1 MNRLQRTAYS
11 RCIFAQMD
19 NGCATAQLQYDRQAG
34 VPPLLFRITCGI
46 KISDGRRGF
55 RMEKAKSA
63 LRRAAALL
71 AALCLAASMTLP
83 VYAESAEAADT
94 PAIAEQADTIGT
106 PAPEG
111 NMTEPQDAEAAPT
124 PEPTAEP
131 TAEPIITPEPT
142 TEPTTEPTITPE
154 ITAEPTSTPKPTRT
168 PEPTVTPAPDEDAAD
183 DADEVETAFVK
194 QINDYSAMYSAEE
207 SIPDSCTLYLAV
219 NTDHYNAWKD
229 KPGFNMKVCIQK
241 AVSGDRESI
250 LPMQDINRTTAD
262 GQKIYSV
269 TLSKN
274 QDYNTDGKV
283 YRILFQYF
291 EGTIWGAQDVGLGG
305 KDAVTDQSAYSSI
318 TEYADQLF
326 DGNTSKWKPFSLDTL
341 YAGQEMQFQN
351 KTDAE
356 LQNVTAAFYKKDDS
370 GEYQLV
376 GTVQDIGNVA
386 ANTTV
391 HGKIKIPDD
400 ACAYVQFKAGD
411 VVLGKT
417 YYNFYNEDADES
429 KVGAFAYKAGETSCF
444 IYNGTDNPPTW
455 GVPGTPPGY
464 ARIYFDATFSY
475 MSYENM
481 GEKVTYGMPDN
492 SGNLYCTLSGGSSET
507 PTLKMSRLNDKERIW
522 YVDIPSGYTTC
533 QFSTSKTPSEC
544 HYGTATAPLNIKD
557 AQEKYTEPCFYA
569 DSSDDVIVN
578 DGQRDG
584 YWGEKS
590 AIRDVE
596 KGKTKQIVTLD
607 NTKNFTAQTNT
618 KYISTTLYDYY
629 TDFELNG
636 NQRKDYGHDNDYNS
650 NRSYVTFEQF
660 DRALSNYYSDYVVNN
675 ADKKI
680 DFPIY
685 TGHFQPNQQGW
696 SNPFGNIASNLNLY
710 GWGSVGTDDY
720 NRFMSVNNSTINVDG
735 DGKFYTSAFQGL
747 VSSELGA
754 DGEPTIYKTDLTE
767 PHFNKA
773 FLTGTNDEHAVL
785 GKVYDDVAFPFTQ
798 GTVFANTNGD
808 ANEAIAK
815 YWYFDSDERSLYLKQ
830 DKDDGSYYLEG
841 STKDENSHNKGS
853 DNKNEEQNGEQTR
866 NRGYGFFP
874 FNQYTTG
881 GANQYNYGFGAK
893 LQFQFTLTDDGKV
906 VVGDG
911 DQKVPIRF
919 FFSGDDDV
927 WVFIDGKLALDV
939 GGAHGKVSGL
949 LEFGERD
956 GKNIATP
963 YVTSVKKGN
972 TSYDNKNN
980 VKTVIFNK
988 QGYTFN
994 YEGSKPMELDK
1005 GKTHTLTMYYMERG
1019 MWESNMAVAYNFPDH
1034 NELQVEKKVDVSQVD
1049 AAFKPFFTDQS
1060 LKLFTINI
1068 RNQAT
1073 HYGKVDAS
1081 TGGAPDAV
1089 TLPANFTACCYNSG
1103 NYQDTSA
1110 SYLKKGE
1117 TPTQNTS
1124 DTKDADQTVLWYAQE
1139 NDIGSK
1145 FREKRLGSIRVS
1157 DDKLLNV
1164 SQMDTLTFQVYAVG
1178 GDNVGNLSTNFLYL
1192 QLVDKD
1198 GHRMG
1203 CIDQATY
1210 LNDKT
1215 SNNPAMR
1222 NDTWVTVRVSM
1233 EKLKEEKDEGFDLT
1247 QVKEI
1252 RIGDDYQR
1260 TVYFRNFTFTAK
1272 PTIKASFGFTV
1283 KQEAIPDYGSAQANE
1298 LKPAYG
1304 ALFTSNRGNGTQ
1316 MVDANGQ
1323 FELGDSE
1330 IVTFSDQFRRG
1341 SYISLEEVANNDLY
1355 DTSWEVY
1362 ENGQLVNELKE
1373 GTTITNGNN
1382 VPLPLRKDKDNQP
1395 EDGRTER
1402 VSTNEGEQAGNSY
1415 DGKKPDANTLVFR
1428 SYTAPDNADPFTK
1441 LKVRFIN
1448 KIKVGTLTIEKK
1460 EPEGED
1466 VLKNNGKTYTFTIH
1480 FSNIGGIGLGGSGVT
1495 MTRELKVGDREI
1507 ITGIP
1512 IGTRFTVTEEAAKD
1526 SNLQSVTVD
1535 ATDGEIIDN
1544 AARGTITT
1552 ENSAVTATFTNTART
1567 LIDLNVIK
1575 LWKDAEGND
1584 LAEADMPTAI
1594 WIKLERRHEGGTDAE
1609 WRTTQEYPN
1618 PIQLKRSALTGQW
1631 VYKFEHLDKND
1642 VSQEL
1647 EYEYR
1652 ITESG
1657 TENGTYVPTGGQMT
1671 TADGFTYTLTQ
1682 QPEGN
1687 TITLINQRQKPK
1699 YKLDITKQGIDGESK
1714 PVPLGGVEFTLEVKG
1729 TDGLYTAVT
1738 DSTQITDGDGKCSFT
1753 GLEPGSYRLTE
1764 VKTAEG
1770 YNLLAEP
1777 IEFVLTE
1784 DGQCTA
1790 NGAKLGEISGGG
1802 AAGYTIALTI
1812 NNRKG
1817 LTLPHTGADAPS
1829 LWVLIG
1835 LPLLVAGLLVLVFR
1849 YNRKGGKRS

>member
-1 MNRLQRTAYS
+1 MA
-11 RCIFAQMD
+11 
-19 NGCATAQLQYDRQAG
+19 
-34 VPPLLFRITCGI
+34 
-46 KISDGRRGF
+46 
-55 RMEKAKSA
+55 KAKST

-83 VYAESAEAADT
+83 VYAEGAEAADT
-94 PAIAEQADTIGT
+94 PAIVEQTDAPTEETTAVET
-106 PAPEG
+106 PAPEESPAETAAP
-111 NMTEPQDAEAAPT
+111 TETPQAEEPT

-142 TEPTTEPTITPE
+142 AEPTTEPTITPE
-154 ITAEPTSTPKPTRT
+154 ITAEPTSTPKPTHT

-183 DADEVETAFVK
+183 DADEVETAFAK
-194 QINDYSAMYSAEE
+194 QIKQISQINDYSAMYSAEE

-219 NTDHYNAWKD
+219 NTTNYNAWKD
-229 KPGFNMKVCIQK
+229 KSGFNMKVCIQK
-241 AVSGDRESI
+241 AVSGETQSI
-250 LPMQDINRTTAD
+250 LPMQDINRTTLD
-262 GQKIYSV
+262 GRKIYSV
-269 TLSKN
+269 TLAKGTA
-274 QDYNTDGKV
+274 YNADGKV

-291 EGTIWGAQDVGLGG
+291 EGNNWGAQDLGLGG
-305 KDAVTDQSAYSSI
+305 KDPTQNASDYQSI
-318 TEYADQLF
+318 TKYADQLF
-326 DGNTSKWKPFSLDTL
+326 DGNTSEWQSFSLATL

-351 KTDAE
+351 KTDTE
-356 LQNVTAAFYKKDDS
+356 LQNVTACFYKVEN
-370 GEYQLV
+370 GEYQPV
-376 GTVQDIGNVA
+376 GEVQNIGNVA

-391 HGKIKIPDD
+391 RGEITIPESD
-400 ACAYVQFKAGD
+400 CAYVQFKAGNE
-411 VVLGKT
+411 VLGKT
-417 YYNFYNEDADES
+417 YYNFYNEGEEDAT
-429 KVGAFAYKAGETSCF
+429 VGKFAYKPGETSCF
-444 IYNGTDNPPTW
+444 IYNGADTAPIW
-455 GVPGTPPGY
+455 GVPGTPPGCV
-464 ARIYFDATFSY
+464 RIYFDATFSY

-481 GEKVTYGMPDN
+481 GEDATCGMPDN
-492 SGNLYCTLSGGSSET
+492 SDNLYCTLSGGNSAT
-507 PTLKMSRLNDKERIW
+507 TTLKMSRLNDKERIW

-533 QFSTSKTPSEC
+533 QFSTSNTPGNC
-544 HYGTATAPLNIKD
+544 HNGTATAQLNIAE
-557 AQEKYTEPCFYA
+557 AQEKYKEPCFYA
-569 DSSDDVIVN
+569 DSSDDVIAKY
-578 DGQRDG
+578 DSQRDG
-584 YWGEKS
+584 YWDEKS
-590 AIRDVE
+590 ATRDVE

-607 NTKNFTAQTNT
+607 NTKTFTAQKNT

-636 NQRKDYGHDNDYNS
+636 NQRKDYTYNGYND

-660 DRALSNYYSDYVVNN
+660 DRALSNYYSDYVAKNTG
-675 ADKKI
+675 KKI
-680 DFPIY
+680 DYPIY
-685 TGHFQPNQQGW
+685 TGHFQPYWRTNNADW
-696 SNPFGNIASNLNLY
+696 DHPFGNIANNLALY
-710 GWGSVGTDDY
+710 GWDANGTDAY
-720 NRFMSVNNSTINVDG
+720 KRFMSVNNSTMNVEG
-735 DGKFYTSAFQGL
+735 NGTFYTSAFQGL
-747 VSSELGA
+747 VSSTLGA
-754 DGEPTIYKTDLTE
+754 DGEPTIYNTELTE

-798 GTVFANTNGD
+798 GTVFEGTNGD

-815 YWYFDSDERSLYLKQ
+815 YWYFDSDKRSLYLKQ
-830 DKDDGSYYLEG
+830 DNEDGSYYLEG
-841 STKDENSHNKGS
+841 STTDDNSRNRGS
-853 DNKNEEQNGEQTR
+853 NNDTYDRDNGCD
-866 NRGYGFFP
+866 RGYGFFP
-874 FNQYTTG
+874 FNQDTKG
-881 GANQYNYGFGAK
+881 NANRYNYGFGAK

-906 VVGDG
+906 VVGND

-939 GGAHGKVSGL
+939 GGAHGKASGL
-949 LEFGERD
+949 LEFGQTAD
-956 GKNIATP
+956 GKANTVTP
-963 YVTSVKKGN
+963 YVS
-972 TSYDNKNN
+972 SNKAGGETYTTG
-980 VKTVIFNK
+980 VDKTVYFNDKQVKFTK
-988 QGYTFN
+988 QGTTTTL
-994 YEGSKPMELDK
+994 PK
-1005 GKTHTLTMYYMERG
+1005 GTTHTLTMYYMERG

-1034 NELQVEKKVDVSQVD
+1034 NELQVEKKVDVSQVND
-1049 AAFKPFFTDQS
+1049 EFKRFFTDRS

-1081 TGGAPDAV
+1081 TGGAPAAV
-1089 TLPANFTACCYNSG
+1089 TLPADFTACCYNSG
-1103 NYQDTSA
+1103 NYKDTSA
-1110 SYLKKGE
+1110 SYLQKGE
-1117 TPTQNTS
+1117 TPTKDPS
-1124 DTKDADQTVLWYAQE
+1124 DIQYAGQTVLWYAQE

-1145 FREKRLGSIRVS
+1145 FREKRLGSIQIPNGELLDVS
-1157 DDKLLNV
+1157 R
-1164 SQMDTLTFQVYAVG
+1164 MDTLTFQVYAVG
-1178 GDNVGNLSTNFLYL
+1178 GENVGNLSTNFLYL

-1233 EKLKEEKDEGFDLT
+1233 EKLKEEKDGDFDLT

-1341 SYISLEEVANNDLY
+1341 SYISLEEVANDDLY
-1355 DTSWEVY
+1355 DTSWEIY
-1362 ENGQLVNELKE
+1362 ENGQLVNKLNG
-1373 GTTITNGNN
+1373 GTTVTNDSS
-1382 VPLPLRKDKDNQP
+1382 VTLPLRKDHNNQP
-1395 EDGRTER
+1395 EDGRKELI
-1402 VSTNEGEQAGNSY
+1402 TNVNEQTGNEY
-1415 DGKKPDANTLVFR
+1415 DGQKPNANTLVFR
-1428 SYTAPDNADPFTK
+1428 SYTEPDNADPFTK
-1441 LKVRFIN
+1441 LKVRFTN
-1448 KIKVGTLTIEKK
+1448 KVKVGTLTIEKK
-1460 EPEGED
+1460 EPEGETT
-1466 VLKNNGKTYTFTIH
+1466 LKGRGTTYKFTIH
-1480 FSNIGGIGLGGSGVT
+1480 FSNIGGIGLGGNGVT
-1495 MTRELKVGDREI
+1495 MTRELKVGDSTTI
-1507 ITGIP
+1507 PGIP

-1544 AARGTITT
+1544 AARGTITAK
-1552 ENSAVTATFTNTART
+1552 NSAVTATFTNTART
-1567 LIDLNVIK
+1567 LIDLNVEK
-1575 LWKDAEGND
+1575 LWRDAEGNP
-1584 LAEADMPTAI
+1584 LAEEDMPTAI
-1594 WIKLERRHEGGTDAE
+1594 WIKLERRHVGDKDDK
-1609 WRTTQEYPN
+1609 WSTTPEYRD
-1618 PIQLKRSALTGQW
+1618 PIKLTKNGMSGQW
-1631 VYKFEHLDKND
+1631 VYKFKHLDKND
-1642 VSQEL
+1642 VSQGEPVK
-1647 EYEYR
+1647 YEYR

-1671 TADGFTYTLTQ
+1671 ADDGFTYTLTQ

-1687 TITLINQRQKPK
+1687 TITLTNKREKPK
-1699 YKLDITKQGIDGESK
+1699 YQLVITKQGIDGENA
-1714 PVPLGGVEFTLEVKG
+1714 PVLLGGVEFTLEKLGENKEYKQVGDK
-1729 TDGLYTAVT
+1729 
-1738 DSTQITDGDGKCSFT
+1738 QITDGGKCSFAE
-1753 GLEPGSYRLTE
+1753 LEPGSYRLTE

-1777 IEFVLTE
+1777 IEFKLTD

>member
-1 MNRLQRTAYS
+1 MA
-11 RCIFAQMD
+11 
-19 NGCATAQLQYDRQAG
+19 
-34 VPPLLFRITCGI
+34 
-46 KISDGRRGF
+46 
-55 RMEKAKSA
+55 KAKSA

-83 VYAESAEAADT
+83 VYAEGAEAADT
-94 PAIAEQADTIGT
+94 TAIAVQDDTIET
-106 PAPEG
+106 PTPEG
-111 NMTEPQDAEAAPT
+111 NTTEPQDAEATPT

-131 TAEPIITPEPT
+131 AAEPTP
-142 TEPTTEPTITPE
+142 TPE
-154 ITAEPTSTPKPTRT
+154 ITAEPTAEPTITPEPTHT
-168 PEPTVTPAPDEDAAD
+168 PEPTVTPTPDEDAAD
-183 DADEVETAFVK
+183 DADEVETALVK

-241 AVSGDRESI
+241 AVSGNNTESI

-269 TLSKN
+269 MLSKN

-283 YRILFQYF
+283 YRILFQYYDNNS
-291 EGTIWGAQDVGLGG
+291 WLAQDLGLGD
-305 KDAVTDQSAYSSI
+305 KDPTHNESDCRSI

-417 YYNFYNEDADES
+417 YYNFYNEGADES
-429 KVGAFAYKAGETSCF
+429 EVGAFAYKAGETSCF
-444 IYNGTDNPPTW
+444 IYNGTDNPTW
-455 GVPGTPPGY
+455 GVPGTPSGY
-464 ARIYFDATFSY
+464 VRIYFDATFSY

-533 QFSTSKTPSEC
+533 QFSTSKTPGDC
-544 HYGTATAPLNIKD
+544 HYGTATAQQNIP
-557 AQEKYTEPCFYA
+557 QNYTEPCFYA

-578 DGQRDG
+578 DGQRGG
-584 YWGEKS
+584 YWDKKS
-590 AIRDVE
+590 AIRDAE
-596 KGKTKQIVTLD
+596 AGKNSGTPIVKLD
-607 NTKNFTAQTNT
+607 NTENFTAQKST

-636 NQRKDYGHDNDYNS
+636 NNRNDYNHTDYNN

-660 DRALSNYYSDYVVNN
+660 DRALSNYYSDYVANN
-675 ADKKI
+675 TNKQIK
-680 DFPIY
+680 FPIY

-720 NRFMSVNNSTINVDG
+720 KRFMSVNNSTINVDG
-735 DGKFYTSAFQGL
+735 AGNFYTSAFQGL
-747 VSSELGA
+747 VNSTLGA
-754 DGEPTIYKTDLTE
+754 DGEPTIYNTELTE

-798 GTVFANTNGD
+798 GTVFAGTNGD
-808 ANEAIAK
+808 ANEAIAQ
-815 YWYFDSDERSLYLKQ
+815 YWYFNSDERSLYLKQ
-830 DKDDGSYYLEG
+830 DMDDGSYYLEG
-841 STKDENSHNKGS
+841 STKNPNSHNRGS
-853 DNKNEEQNGEQTR
+853 DNNTIDKQNGDR
-866 NRGYGFFP
+866 DRGYGFFP

-906 VVGDG
+906 VVGNNG
-911 DQKVPIRF
+911 AEVPIRF

-927 WVFIDGKLALDV
+927 WVFIDGNLALDV

-963 YVTSVKKGN
+963 YVSSVKKGN
-972 TSYDNKNN
+972 TSYDYNENN
-980 VKTVIFNK
+980 AKTVKFNN

-994 YEGSKPMELDK
+994 YVGGPMELNK
-1005 GKTHTLTMYYMERG
+1005 GETHTLTMYYMERG

-1081 TGGAPDAV
+1081 NGKAPDAV
-1089 TLPANFTACCYNSG
+1089 TLPEDFTACCYNSG

-1110 SYLKKGE
+1110 SYLQKGK
-1117 TPTQNTS
+1117 TPTQDTT

-1145 FREKRLGSIRVS
+1145 FRGKRLGSIQVS

-1178 GDNVGNLSTNFLYL
+1178 GENVGNLSTNFLYL
-1192 QLVDKD
+1192 QLVDKNNKV
-1198 GHRMG
+1198 MG

-1233 EKLKEEKDEGFDLT
+1233 EKLKAEKDADFDLT

-1283 KQEAIPDYGSAQANE
+1283 KQDAIPDYGSVEENA

-1304 ALFTSNRGNGTQ
+1304 ALFTSNKGNDTQ

-1341 SYISLEEVANNDLY
+1341 SYISLEEVANDDLY
-1355 DTSWEVY
+1355 DTSWEIY
-1362 ENGQLVNELKE
+1362 ENGQLVNKLND
-1373 GTTITNGNN
+1373 GTTITNGG
-1382 VPLPLRKDKDNQP
+1382 VKPPLRKDNDNKP
-1395 EDGRTER
+1395 EDGRKER
-1402 VSTNEGEQAGNSY
+1402 ITNSDEQAGNSY
-1415 DGKKPDANTLVFR
+1415 KGQKPDANTLVFR

-1460 EPEGED
+1460 EPEGENA
-1466 VLKNNGKTYTFTIH
+1466 LENSGKTYTFTIH

-1495 MTRELKVGDREI
+1495 MTRELKVGQSTTI
-1507 ITGIP
+1507 PGIP
-1512 IGTRFTVTEEAAKD
+1512 IGTRFTVTEEALD
-1526 SNLQSVTVD
+1526 GSNLQSVTVD

-1552 ENSAVTATFTNTART
+1552 KKNEVKATFTNTART

-1584 LAEADMPTAI
+1584 LAEAYMPAAI
-1594 WIKLERRHEGGTDAE
+1594 WIKLERRHVGGTDTE
-1609 WRTTQEYPN
+1609 WSTTPEYRN
-1618 PIQLKRSALTGQW
+1618 PIKLTKNGMSGQW
-1631 VYKFEHLDKND
+1631 TCKFEHLDKND
-1642 VSQEL
+1642 VSEGEPV

-1657 TENGTYVPTGGQMT
+1657 TEDGPYVPTGGQMT
-1671 TADGFTYTLTQ
+1671 ADDGFTYTLTQ
-1682 QPEGN
+1682 KPEGN
-1687 TITLINQRQKPK
+1687 TITLINQREKPK
-1699 YKLDITKQGIDGESK
+1699 YKLDITKRGIDGEK
-1714 PVPLGGVEFTLEVKG
+1714 EPVLLNGVEFTLEKLDDKNVYHPVGEKLATG
-1729 TDGLYTAVT
+1729 T
-1738 DSTQITDGDGKCSFT
+1738 DGKCSFT
-1753 GLEPGSYRLTE
+1753 RLEPGSYRLTE
-1764 VKTAEG
+1764 VKTADS
-1770 YNLLAEP
+1770 YTLLAEP
-1777 IEFVLTE
+1777 IEFVLTDKGE
-1784 DGQCTA
+1784 CTHD
-1790 NGAKLGEISGGG
+1790 NAKFGTVKRDAKSGV
-1802 AAGYTIALTI
+1802 YTIALTI

>member
-1 MNRLQRTAYS
+1 MAR
-11 RCIFAQMD
+11 
-19 NGCATAQLQYDRQAG
+19 
-34 VPPLLFRITCGI
+34 
-46 KISDGRRGF
+46 
-55 RMEKAKSA
+55 AKSA

-83 VYAESAEAADT
+83 VYAEGAEAADT
-94 PAIAEQADTIGT
+94 TAIAVQDDTIET
-106 PAPEG
+106 PTPEG
-111 NMTEPQDAEAAPT
+111 NTTEPQDAEATPTPEPTAEPAAEPTIT

-131 TAEPIITPEPT
+131 TA
-142 TEPTTEPTITPE
+142 EPTITPE
-154 ITAEPTSTPKPTRT
+154 ITAEPTAEPTITPKPTHT
-168 PEPTVTPAPDEDAAD
+168 PEPTVTPTPDEDAAD

-194 QINDYSAMYSAEE
+194 QINDYSAMYSAEA

-219 NTDHYNAWKD
+219 NSDNYKEGYTIKL
-229 KPGFNMKVCIQK
+229 FIQK
-241 AVSGDRESI
+241 GTGSGASAEY
-250 LPMQDINRTTAD
+250 LMPMVDTRCTKD
-262 GQKIYSV
+262 GRKIYSL
-269 TLSKN
+269 TITKGSN
-274 QDYNTDGKV
+274 AENAYGEDGKV

-291 EGTIWGAQDVGLGG
+291 DKNDKWQAQDYGLGG
-305 KDAVTDQSAYSSI
+305 DSASTTSHSI
-318 TEYADQLF
+318 TEFADKLY
-326 DGNTSKWKPFSLDTL
+326 DEKSKSWQPFSLDTI
-341 YAGQEMQFQN
+341 YAGQAMQFQN

-356 LQNVTAAFYKKDDS
+356 LQNVTACFYTK
-370 GEYQLV
+370 GENGNYQSV
-376 GTVQDIGNVA
+376 GTVQDIGDVA

-411 VVLGKT
+411 KVLGKT
-417 YYNFYNEDADES
+417 YYNFYNEGADES
-429 KVGAFAYKAGETSCF
+429 EVGAFAYKAGETSCF
-444 IYNGTDNPPTW
+444 IYNGTDNPPIW

-481 GEKVTYGMPDN
+481 GVDATCGMPDN
-492 SGNLYCTLSGGSSET
+492 SGNLYCTLSGDNSAAT
-507 PTLKMSRLNDKERIW
+507 TLRMSRLNDKERIW

-533 QFSTSKTPSEC
+533 QFSTSGKPSDC
-544 HYGTATAPLNIKD
+544 HYGTATALLNIAD
-557 AQEKYTEPCFYA
+557 AQGKYTEPCFYA
-569 DSSDDVIVN
+569 DSSDDVITKYN
-578 DGQRDG
+578 GQRDG
-584 YWGEKS
+584 YWDEKS
-590 AIRDVE
+590 ATRDVE

-607 NTKNFTAQTNT
+607 KTNTFTAQKNT

-660 DRALSNYYSDYVVNN
+660 DRALSNYYSDYVAKNTN
-675 ADKKI
+675 KKI

-685 TGHFQPNQQGW
+685 NGHFQPYWQTNGAEW
-696 SNPFGNIASNLNLY
+696 SSPFGNIANNLALY
-710 GWGSVGTDDY
+710 GWGERDTQAY
-720 NRFMSVNNSTINVDG
+720 RNFMSVNNSTMNVKG
-735 DGKFYTSAFQGL
+735 EGTFFTSAFQGL
-747 VSSELGA
+747 VNSKLGA
-754 DGEPTIYKTDLTE
+754 DGEPTIYDTDLTE

-773 FLTGTNDEHAVL
+773 FLAGTNDEHAVL

-798 GTVFANTNGD
+798 SNVFRGTNGD
-808 ANEAIAK
+808 SNEAIAQ
-815 YWYFDSDERSLYLKQ
+815 YWYFNSDERSLYLKQ
-830 DKDDGSYYLEG
+830 DRDDGSYYLEG
-841 STKDENSHNKGS
+841 STTDPNSLNRGS
-853 DNKNEEQNGEQTR
+853 DNNTYDKDNNC

-881 GANQYNYGFGAK
+881 DVNRYNYGFGAK

-906 VVGDG
+906 VVGNDG
-911 DQKVPIRF
+911 NDNQKVPIRF

-939 GGAHGKVSGL
+939 GGAHGKASGL
-949 LEFGERD
+949 LEFGQTAD
-956 GKNIATP
+956 GEANTVTP
-963 YVTSVKKGN
+963 YVS
-972 TSYDNKNN
+972 SNKAGGETYTTGVN
-980 VKTVIFNK
+980 KTVYFNDKQVTFTK
-988 QGYTFN
+988 QGTTTTL
-994 YEGSKPMELDK
+994 PK
-1005 GKTHTLTMYYMERG
+1005 GTTHTLTMYYMERG

-1034 NELQVEKKVDVSQVD
+1034 NELQVEKKVDVTDVD
-1049 AAFKPFFTDQS
+1049 DAFKPFFTDQS

-1081 TGGAPDAV
+1081 NGKAPDAV
-1089 TLPANFTACCYNSG
+1089 TLPADFTACCYNLGS
-1103 NYQDTSA
+1103 YKDTSA

-1117 TPTQNTS
+1117 TPTQNTT

-1145 FREKRLGSIRVS
+1145 FRGKRLGSIQIPNGE
-1157 DDKLLNV
+1157 LLNV
-1164 SQMDTLTFQVYAVG
+1164 SKMDTLTFQVYAVG
-1178 GDNVGNLSTNFLYL
+1178 GENVGNLSTNFLYL
-1192 QLVDKD
+1192 QLVDKN

-1233 EKLKEEKDEGFDLT
+1233 EKLKAEKDADFDLT

-1283 KQEAIPDYGSAQANE
+1283 KQDAIPDYGSVEENA

-1323 FELGDSE
+1323 FELGDGE

-1355 DTSWEVY
+1355 DTSWEIY
-1362 ENGQLVNELKE
+1362 ENGQLVNELND
-1373 GTTITNGNN
+1373 GNTITKVD

-1395 EDGRTER
+1395 EDGRTEL
-1402 VSTNEGEQAGNSY
+1402 VSTNPDEQKDNRY
-1415 DGKKPDANTLVFR
+1415 NGKKPDANTLVFR
-1428 SYTAPDNADPFTK
+1428 SYTNPDNADPFTK

-1460 EPEGED
+1460 EPENEN
-1466 VLKNNGKTYTFTIH
+1466 VLASRGTTYTFTIH

-1495 MTRELKVGDREI
+1495 MTRELKVGESTTI
-1507 ITGIP
+1507 PGIP
-1512 IGTRFTVTEEAAKD
+1512 IGTRFTVTEEALD
-1526 SNLQSVTVD
+1526 GSNLQSVTVD

-1552 ENSAVTATFTNTART
+1552 ENSAVKATFTNTART

-1584 LAEADMPTAI
+1584 LAETDMPTAI
-1594 WIKLERRHEGGTDAE
+1594 WIKLERRHVGDKDDK
-1609 WRTTQEYPN
+1609 WITTQEYPN
-1618 PIQLKRSALTGQW
+1618 PIKLTKNGMSDQW
-1631 VYKFEHLDKND
+1631 TCKFEHLDKND
-1642 VSQEL
+1642 VSQGEPV
-1647 EYEYR
+1647 EYVYR

-1657 TENGTYVPTGGQMT
+1657 TEDGSYVPTGGQMT

-1682 QPEGN
+1682 KTEGN
-1687 TITLINQRQKPK
+1687 TITLTNQREKPK
-1699 YKLDITKQGIDGESK
+1699 YKLDITKRGIDGENAS
-1714 PVPLGGVEFTLEVKG
+1714 VLLSGVEFTLEVKG
-1729 TDGLYTAVT
+1729 TNGLYTAVT
-1738 DSTQITDGDGKCSFT
+1738 DSTQITDDNGKCSFT
-1753 GLEPGSYRLTE
+1753 ALSPGEYRLTE

-1777 IEFVLTE
+1777 IEFALT
-1784 DGQCTA
+1784 DKGKCTHDNA
-1790 NGAKLGEISGGG
+1790 EFGTVKRDAKSGV
-1802 AAGYTIALTI
+1802 YTIALTI

>member
-1 MNRLQRTAYS
+1 
-11 RCIFAQMD
+11 
-19 NGCATAQLQYDRQAG
+19 
-34 VPPLLFRITCGI
+34 
-46 KISDGRRGF
+46 
-55 RMEKAKSA
+55 MEKAKSA

-94 PAIAEQADTIGT
+94 PAIVEQTDTIGT

-111 NMTEPQDAEAAPT
+111 NMTEPQDAEATPT

-142 TEPTTEPTITPE
+142 AEPTAEPIITPEITAEPTAEPTITPE
-154 ITAEPTSTPKPTRT
+154 ITAEPTLTPKPTRT
-168 PEPTVTPAPDEDAAD
+168 PEPTVTPTPDEDAAD
-183 DADEVETAFVK
+183 DADEVELDDNIDNT
-194 QINDYSAMYSAEE
+194 NDIAVCAESGKSYNVYFAPPSDWGAPE
-207 SIPDSCTLYLAV
+207 TVTVRVLRGENGATFTGERTQPMTKTDR
-219 NTDHYNAWKD
+219 NTTDGRPIY
-229 KPGFNMKVCIQK
+229 
-241 AVSGDRESI
+241 
-250 LPMQDINRTTAD
+250 TTAILYQQGSD
-262 GQKIYSV
+262 GFCPNGGFVWIHFERGDGSGRWV
-269 TLSKN
+269 GMNGSGSNNWITL
-274 QDYNTDGKV
+274 D
-283 YRILFQYF
+283 
-291 EGTIWGAQDVGLGG
+291 
-305 KDAVTDQSAYSSI
+305 SI
-318 TEYADQLF
+318 RDKCFVAAD
-326 DGNTSKWKPFSLDTL
+326 
-341 YAGQEMQFQN
+341 
-351 KTDAE
+351 
-356 LQNVTAAFYKKDDS
+356 DDS
-370 GEYQLV
+370 GETGWNPSKWKVLNEISVPYTKYAGQQIRFCNKSETELAQVTAQFYIKDENGKLQTV
-376 GTVQDIGNVA
+376 GNPIIFDSVKAGETSAQAI
-386 ANTTV
+386 T
-391 HGKIKIPDD
+391 IPNKS
-400 ACAYVQFKAGD
+400 CAYISFTVGE
-411 VVLGKT
+411 KT
-417 YYNFYNEDADES
+417 YYYNFY
-429 KVGAFAYKAGETSCF
+429 GEKETDNTIGSFTYSSTNSCF
-444 IYNGTDNPPTW
+444 IYNGTDNPTW

-481 GEKVTYGMPDN
+481 GEGATCGMPDN
-492 SGNLYCTLSGGSSET
+492 SGNLYCTLSGGSSKT
-507 PTLKMSRLNDKERIW
+507 TTWKMSRLNDKERIW

-533 QFSTSKTPSEC
+533 QFSTSRTPSDC
-544 HYGTATAPLNIKD
+544 HNGTATAQLNIED

-578 DGQRDG
+578 GGQRGG

-596 KGKTKQIVTLD
+596 KGKNTQIVKLD
-607 NTKNFTAQTNT
+607 NTQTFTAQEKTT
-618 KYISTTLYDYY
+618 YISTTLYDYY

-636 NQRKDYGHDNDYNS
+636 NQRKDYNYYDYNS
-650 NRSYVTFEQF
+650 NRSYVTFAQF
-660 DRALSNYYSDYVVNN
+660 DRALSNYYSDYVAKN
-675 ADKKI
+675 ADKQI

-685 TGHFQPNQQGW
+685 TGHFQPYWKTNNADW
-696 SNPFGNIASNLNLY
+696 DHPFGNIANNLALY
-710 GWGSVGTDDY
+710 GWGAKDSKEY
-720 NRFMSVNNSTINVDG
+720 WNFMAVNNSTMDVNG
-735 DGKFYTSAFQGL
+735 TGTYYTSAFQGL
-747 VSSELGA
+747 VNSKLGA
-754 DGEPTIYKTDLTE
+754 DGEPTIYNTDLTE

-785 GKVYDDVAFPFTQ
+785 GKVYDDVAFPFTK
-798 GTVFANTNGD
+798 GTVFAGTNDD
-808 ANEAIAK
+808 ANEANAE
-815 YWYFDSDERSLYLKQ
+815 YWYFNSDERSLYLKQ
-830 DKDDGSYYLEG
+830 DRDDGSYYLEG
-841 STKDENSHNKGS
+841 SKTDPNSHNKGS
-853 DNKNEEQNGEQTR
+853 DNGDKENDR
-866 NRGYGFFP
+866 DRGYGFFP

-893 LQFQFTLTDDGKV
+893 LQFQFTLTDDGQI
-906 VVGDG
+906 VVGND

-927 WVFIDGKLALDV
+927 WVYIDGQLVLDV
-939 GGAHGKVSGL
+939 GGAHGKASGL
-949 LEFGERD
+949 LEFGQTPDE
-956 GKNIATP
+956 KANTVTP
-963 YVTSVKKGN
+963 YVSSNKAGGETYTTTVDKSVYFNGKE
-972 TSYDNKNN
+972 
-980 VKTVIFNK
+980 VKFTK
-988 QGYTFN
+988 QG
-994 YEGSKPMELDK
+994 KILDANGEEFTLTK
-1005 GKTHTLTMYYMERG
+1005 GTTHTLTMFYMERG

-1081 TGGAPDAV
+1081 TGGAPADV

-1110 SYLKKGE
+1110 SYLQKGK
-1117 TPTQNTS
+1117 TPTKEEP
-1124 DTKDADQTVLWYAQE
+1124 DTKYADQTVLWYAQE

-1145 FREKRLGSIRVS
+1145 FRGKRLGSIQIPNGE
-1157 DDKLLNV
+1157 LLNV
-1164 SQMDTLTFQVYAVG
+1164 SKMDTLTFQVYAVG

-1192 QLVDKD
+1192 QLVDKNNNV
-1198 GHRMG
+1198 MG
-1203 CIDQATY
+1203 CLNKTTY

-1341 SYISLEEVANNDLY
+1341 SYISLEEVANDDLY

-1362 ENGQLVNELKE
+1362 ENGQLVNELNE
-1373 GTTITNGNN
+1373 GTTITKGN

-1402 VSTNEGEQAGNSY
+1402 VSTNEGEQKDNKYTGE
-1415 DGKKPDANTLVFR
+1415 KPKANTLVFR

-1460 EPEGED
+1460 EPENEKALASRGT
-1466 VLKNNGKTYTFTIH
+1466 TYTFTIH

-1512 IGTRFTVTEEAAKD
+1512 IGTRFTVTEEAAED

-1544 AARGTITT
+1544 AARGTITAGKS
-1552 ENSAVTATFTNTART
+1552 EVKATFTNTART

-1584 LAEADMPTAI
+1584 LAEEDMPTSI

-1618 PIQLKRSALTGQW
+1618 PIKLTKNGMSGQW
-1631 VYKFEHLDKND
+1631 VYKFEHLDQYD
-1642 VSQEL
+1642 VTKDPQV

-1657 TENGTYVPTGGQMT
+1657 TQTGTYVPTGGQMT
-1671 TADGFTYTLTQ
+1671 AADGFTYTLTQ
-1682 QPEGN
+1682 QTDGN
-1687 TITLINQRQKPK
+1687 TITLKNKREKPK
-1699 YKLDITKQGIDGESK
+1699 YQLNITKQGIDGESD
-1714 PVPLGGVEFTLEVKG
+1714 PVLLEGVQFTLEVKG
-1729 TDGLYTAVT
+1729 TDGSYTAVT
-1738 DSTQITDGDGKCSFT
+1738 SSPRTTGRDGKCSFT
-1753 GLEPGSYRLTE
+1753 GLEPGTYRLTE
-1764 VKTAEG
+1764 IKTADS
-1770 YNLLAEP
+1770 YTLLAEP
-1777 IEFVLTE
+1777 IEFVLT
-1784 DGQCTA
+1784 DKGKCTHDNA
-1790 NGAKLGEISGGG
+1790 DFGTVERDAKSGV
-1802 AAGYTIALTI
+1802 YTIALTI

>member
-1 MNRLQRTAYS
+1 
-11 RCIFAQMD
+11 
-19 NGCATAQLQYDRQAG
+19 
-34 VPPLLFRITCGI
+34 
-46 KISDGRRGF
+46 
-55 RMEKAKSA
+55 MEKAKSA

-83 VYAESAEAADT
+83 VYAEGAEAADT
-94 PAIAEQADTIGT
+94 PAIAEQTDTIET
-106 PAPEG
+106 PTPEG
-111 NMTEPQDAEAAPT
+111 NTTEPQDAEATPT
-124 PEPTAEP
+124 PELTAEP
-131 TAEPIITPEPT
+131 TAEPIITPEITAEPMAEPIIT
-142 TEPTTEPTITPE
+142 PEPTAEPTAEPTITPE
-154 ITAEPTSTPKPTRT
+154 ITAEPTAEPTIT
-168 PEPTVTPAPDEDAAD
+168 PEPTVTPTPDEDAAD
-183 DADEVETAFVK
+183 DADEVETDDNIDNTNDIAVCATNGNSYNVYFAPPSDWGAPNTVTVRVK
-194 QINDYSAMYSAEE
+194 RGQNDNAE
-207 SIPDSCTLYLAV
+207 PTQTMTKTDR
-219 NTDHYNAWKD
+219 NT
-229 KPGFNMKVCIQK
+229 
-241 AVSGDRESI
+241 
-250 LPMQDINRTTAD
+250 
-262 GQKIYSV
+262 
-269 TLSKN
+269 
-274 QDYNTDGKV
+274 TDGRPI
-283 YRILFQYF
+283 YTTEIL
-291 EGTIWGAQDVGLGG
+291 
-305 KDAVTDQSAYSSI
+305 
-318 TEYADQLF
+318 
-326 DGNTSKWKPFSLDTL
+326 
-341 YAGQEMQFQN
+341 
-351 KTDAE
+351 
-356 LQNVTAAFYKKDDS
+356 YKKDDPNAFCPYGGFVWIHFERGDNNRWVGMKGSGSNNWITLDSIRDKCFVAADNDS
-370 GEYQLV
+370 GETGWNPSKWKDLNDISVPYTKYAGQQIRFCNKSKTELKQVTAQFYRKDDNGTLQKV
-376 GTVQDIGNVA
+376 GDPITFGPVEAGETSAQAI
-386 ANTTV
+386 T
-391 HGKIKIPDD
+391 IPNKS
-400 ACAYVQFKAGD
+400 CAYIGFTADG

-417 YYNFYNEDADES
+417 YYNFYGED
-429 KVGAFAYKAGETSCF
+429 ETDTIDSFTYSSANSCF
-444 IYNGTDNPPTW
+444 IYNGADKDPTW

-481 GEKVTYGMPDN
+481 DEGATCGMPDN
-492 SGNLYCTLSGGSSET
+492 SGNLYCTLSGGSSVT
-507 PTLKMSRLNDKERIW
+507 TTWRMSRLSDTERIW

-533 QFSTSKTPSEC
+533 QFSTSGKPSDC
-544 HYGTATAPLNIKD
+544 HNGTATAQLNIKD

-578 DGQRDG
+578 GGQRDG

-607 NTKNFTAQTNT
+607 KTNIFTAQKNT

-660 DRALSNYYSDYVVNN
+660 DRALSNYYSDYVANN
-675 ADKKI
+675 PGKQI

-685 TGHFQPNQQGW
+685 TGHFQPYWRTNNADW
-696 SNPFGNIASNLNLY
+696 DHPFGNIANNLALY
-710 GWGSVGTDDY
+710 GWGDRDTQEY
-720 NRFMSVNNSTINVDG
+720 RNFMSVNNSTMNVEG
-735 DGKFYTSAFQGL
+735 NGTFFTSAFQGL
-747 VSSELGA
+747 VNSKLGA
-754 DGEPTIYKTDLTE
+754 DGEPTIYNTGLTE

-798 GTVFANTNGD
+798 SNVFRGTNGD
-808 ANEAIAK
+808 PNEAIAK
-815 YWYFDSDERSLYLKQ
+815 YWYFNSDERSLYLKQ
-830 DKDDGSYYLEG
+830 DMDDGSYYLEG
-841 STKDENSHNKGS
+841 STTDDNSRNRGSNNDTYDKD
-853 DNKNEEQNGEQTR
+853 NGCD
-866 NRGYGFFP
+866 RGYGFFP
-874 FNQYTTG
+874 FNQDTKG
-881 GANQYNYGFGAK
+881 NANRYNYGFGAK

-906 VVGDG
+906 VVGNNG
-911 DQKVPIRF
+911 AEVPIRF

-927 WVFIDGKLALDV
+927 WVFIDGNLALDV
-939 GGAHGKVSGL
+939 GGAHGKASGL
-949 LEFGERD
+949 LEFGQTAD
-956 GKNIATP
+956 GEANTVTP
-963 YVTSVKKGN
+963 YVS
-972 TSYDNKNN
+972 SNKAGGETYTTG
-980 VKTVIFNK
+980 VDKTVYFNDKEVKFTK
-988 QGYTFN
+988 QG
-994 YEGSKPMELDK
+994 KILDENGEEFTLTK
-1005 GKTHTLTMYYMERG
+1005 GTTHTLTMYYMERG

-1049 AAFKPFFTDQS
+1049 DAFKRFFTDQS

-1081 TGGAPDAV
+1081 NGKAPDAV
-1089 TLPANFTACCYNSG
+1089 TLPEDFTACCYNSG
-1103 NYQDTSA
+1103 SYQDTSA
-1110 SYLKKGE
+1110 SYLQKGE
-1117 TPTQNTS
+1117 TPTQNTT
-1124 DTKDADQTVLWYAQE
+1124 DTQDADQTVLWYAQE

-1145 FREKRLGSIRVS
+1145 FRGKRLGSIRIP

-1178 GDNVGNLSTNFLYL
+1178 GENVGNLSTNFLYL

-1198 GHRMG
+1198 GNRMG

-1283 KQEAIPDYGSAQANE
+1283 KQDAIPDYGSVEENA

-1323 FELGDSE
+1323 FELGDGE

-1341 SYISLEEVANNDLY
+1341 SYISLEEVANDDLY

-1362 ENGQLVNELKE
+1362 ENGQLVKELNG
-1373 GTTITNGNN
+1373 GTTITNGG
-1382 VPLPLRKDKDNQP
+1382 VTPPLRKDNDNRP
-1395 EDGRTER
+1395 EDGRTEL
-1402 VSTNEGEQAGNSY
+1402 VSTNTDEQKDNSY
-1415 DGKKPDANTLVFR
+1415 NGQKPDANTLVFR

-1448 KIKVGTLTIEKK
+1448 KVKVGTLMIEKK
-1460 EPEGED
+1460 EPEGETT
-1466 VLKNNGKTYTFTIH
+1466 LKDCGTTYKFTIH

-1495 MTRELKVGDREI
+1495 MTRELKVGQSTTI
-1507 ITGIP
+1507 PGIP
-1512 IGTRFTVTEEAAKD
+1512 IGTRFTVTEEATD
-1526 SNLQSVTVD
+1526 GSNLQSVTID

-1544 AARGTITT
+1544 AARGTITADK
-1552 ENSAVTATFTNTART
+1552 SDVKATFTNTART
-1567 LIDLNVIK
+1567 LIDLNVTK
-1575 LWKDAEGND
+1575 LWQDAEGHP

-1594 WIKLERRHEGGTDAE
+1594 WIKLERRHVGDKDDK
-1609 WRTTQEYPN
+1609 WITTPEYPD
-1618 PIQLKRSALTGQW
+1618 PIQLTRSVLSGQW
-1631 VYKFEHLDKND
+1631 TYKFTHLDKND
-1642 VSQEL
+1642 VSQGEPVK
-1647 EYEYR
+1647 YEYR

-1657 TENGTYVPTGGQMT
+1657 TKNGPYVPTGGQMT
-1671 TADGFTYTLTQ
+1671 ADDGFTYTLTQ
-1682 QPEGN
+1682 QTEGN
-1687 TITLINQRQKPK
+1687 TITLTNQRQKPK
-1699 YKLDITKQGIDGESK
+1699 YKLDITKQGIDGENE
-1714 PVPLGGVEFTLEVKG
+1714 PVLLEGVQFTLEVKG
-1729 TDGLYTAVT
+1729 TDGSYTAVT
-1738 DSTQITDGDGKCSFT
+1738 SSPRTTGRDGKCSFAE
-1753 GLEPGSYRLTE
+1753 LEPGTYRLTE
-1764 VKTAEG
+1764 IKTADS
-1770 YNLLAEP
+1770 YTLLAEP
-1777 IEFVLTE
+1777 IEFVLT
-1784 DGQCTA
+1784 DKGKCTHDNA
-1790 NGAKLGEISGGG
+1790 DFGKVKRDAESGV
-1802 AAGYTIALTI
+1802 YTIALTI

>member
-1 MNRLQRTAYS
+1 MA
-11 RCIFAQMD
+11 
-19 NGCATAQLQYDRQAG
+19 
-34 VPPLLFRITCGI
+34 
-46 KISDGRRGF
+46 
-55 RMEKAKSA
+55 KAKSA

-83 VYAESAEAADT
+83 VYAEGAEAADT
-94 PAIAEQADTIGT
+94 PAITEPADTIET
-106 PAPEG
+106 PTPEG
-111 NMTEPQDAEAAPT
+111 NTTEPQDAEATPT
-124 PEPTAEP
+124 PELTAEPTAEPIITSEPTAEP

-142 TEPTTEPTITPE
+142 AEPTTEPTITPE
-154 ITAEPTSTPKPTRT
+154 ITAEPTSTPKPTHT
-168 PEPTVTPAPDEDAAD
+168 PQPTVTPAPDEDAAD
-183 DADEVETAFVK
+183 DADEVEPDDNIDNTNDIAVCAENGNYYNVYFAPPSGWGAPDTVTVRVK
-194 QINDYSAMYSAEE
+194 RGSDNTSLSAERTQTMTKTDRNTKDGRPIYTTTILYQHGADVFCSYGGFVWIHFE
-207 SIPDSCTLYLAV
+207 RDDGSGRWVGMNGSNNWITLDSIIDKCFDAANATDKTAMNWDATKWKALNAISVPYTKYANQQIRFCNKSETELKQVTAQFYRKDDNGTLQKVGDPITFGPVEAGETSAQAITIPNKSCAYI
-219 NTDHYNAWKD
+219 
-229 KPGFNMKVCIQK
+229 GF
-241 AVSGDRESI
+241 
-250 LPMQDINRTTAD
+250 TAD
-262 GQKIYSV
+262 G
-269 TLSKN
+269 
-274 QDYNTDGKV
+274 
-283 YRILFQYF
+283 
-291 EGTIWGAQDVGLGG
+291 
-305 KDAVTDQSAYSSI
+305 
-318 TEYADQLF
+318 
-326 DGNTSKWKPFSLDTL
+326 KP
-341 YAGQEMQFQN
+341 
-351 KTDAE
+351 
-356 LQNVTAAFYKKDDS
+356 
-370 GEYQLV
+370 
-376 GTVQDIGNVA
+376 
-386 ANTTV
+386 
-391 HGKIKIPDD
+391 
-400 ACAYVQFKAGD
+400 
-411 VVLGKT
+411 LGKQ
-417 YYNFYNEDADES
+417 YYNFYGENEADDTIDS
-429 KVGAFAYKAGETSCF
+429 FTYSSANSCF

-481 GEKVTYGMPDN
+481 GEGATCGMPDN
-492 SGNLYCTLSGGSSET
+492 SGNLYCTLSGSSSET

-533 QFSTSKTPSEC
+533 QFSTSGKPSDC
-544 HYGTATAPLNIKD
+544 HNGTATAQLNIAE
-557 AQEKYTEPCFYA
+557 AQEKYKEPCFYA
-569 DSSDDVIVN
+569 DSSDDVIAN
-578 DGQRDG
+578 YNGQRGG
-584 YWGEKS
+584 YWDQKS
-590 AIRDVE
+590 AIRDAE
-596 KGKTKQIVTLD
+596 AGKNSGTPIVKLD
-607 NTKNFTAQTNT
+607 NTKNFTAQKNT

-636 NQRKDYGHDNDYNS
+636 NQRKEYTYNGYND

-660 DRALSNYYSDYVVNN
+660 DRALSNYYSDYVAKNT
-675 ADKKI
+675 DKQIK
-680 DFPIY
+680 FPIY
-685 TGHFQPNQQGW
+685 TGHFQPYYDNWG
-696 SNPFGNIASNLNLY
+696 SPFGNIANNLALY
-710 GWGSVGTDDY
+710 GWGANGTDAY
-720 NRFMSVNNSTINVDG
+720 KRFMSVNNSTINVEG
-735 DGKFYTSAFQGL
+735 NGTYYTSAFQGL

-754 DGEPTIYKTDLTE
+754 DGEPTIYDTDLTE

-798 GTVFANTNGD
+798 GTVFEGTNGD
-808 ANEAIAK
+808 ANEANAQ
-815 YWYFDSDERSLYLKQ
+815 YWYFNSDERSLYLKQ
-830 DKDDGSYYLEG
+830 DMDDGSYYLEG
-841 STKDENSHNKGS
+841 DSQNYNSHNKGS
-853 DNKNEEQNGEQTR
+853 DNKDIDTQDKNR

-881 GANQYNYGFGAK
+881 DVNRYNYGFGAK

-911 DQKVPIRF
+911 NQKVPIRF

-949 LEFGERD
+949 LEFGSSGD
-956 GKNIATP
+956 KNIATP

-972 TSYDNKNN
+972 TSYDYNENN
-980 VKTVIFNK
+980 AKTVIFNK

-994 YEGSKPMELDK
+994 YVGSKPMELNK
-1005 GKTHTLTMYYMERG
+1005 GETHTLTMYYMERG

-1049 AAFKPFFTDQS
+1049 DAFKRFFTDQS

-1081 TGGAPDAV
+1081 TGDAPNAV
-1089 TLPANFTACCYNSG
+1089 TLPADFTACCYNSG

-1110 SYLKKGE
+1110 SYLQKGK
-1117 TPTQNTS
+1117 TPTQDPS
-1124 DTKDADQTVLWYAQE
+1124 DTKDAGQTVLWYAQE

-1145 FREKRLGSIRVS
+1145 FRGKRLGSIQIPNGE
-1157 DDKLLNV
+1157 LLNV
-1164 SQMDTLTFQVYAVG
+1164 SKMDTLTFQVYAVG
-1178 GDNVGNLSTNFLYL
+1178 GENVGNLSTNFLYL

-1198 GHRMG
+1198 GNRMG

-1233 EKLKEEKDEGFDLT
+1233 EKLKAEKEDDFDLT

-1283 KQEAIPDYGSAQANE
+1283 KQDAIPDYGSVEAKA

-1304 ALFTSNRGNGTQ
+1304 ALFTSNKGNDTQ

-1323 FELGDSE
+1323 FELGDGE

-1341 SYISLEEVANNDLY
+1341 SYISLEEVANDDLY

-1362 ENGQLVNELKE
+1362 ENGQLVKELNG
-1373 GTTITNGNN
+1373 GTTITNGG
-1382 VPLPLRKDKDNQP
+1382 VTPPLRKDNDNRP
-1395 EDGRTER
+1395 EDGRTEL
-1402 VSTNEGEQAGNSY
+1402 VSTNTDEQKDNSY
-1415 DGKKPDANTLVFR
+1415 NGQKPDANTLVFR

-1441 LKVRFIN
+1441 LKVRFTN
-1448 KIKVGTLTIEKK
+1448 KVKVGTLTIEKK
-1460 EPEGED
+1460 EPDNENALASRGT
-1466 VLKNNGKTYTFTIH
+1466 TYKFTIH

-1495 MTRELKVGDREI
+1495 MTRELKVGQSTTI
-1507 ITGIP
+1507 PGIP

-1552 ENSAVTATFTNTART
+1552 GKSEVTATFTNTART
-1567 LIDLNVIK
+1567 LIDLNVEK

-1584 LAEADMPTAI
+1584 LAEEDMPAAI
-1594 WIKLERRHEGGTDAE
+1594 WIKLERRHVNSTEDWKATP
-1609 WRTTQEYPN
+1609 EYPN
-1618 PIQLKRSALTGQW
+1618 PIQLKRSALSGQW

-1642 VSQEL
+1642 VSDVSQGQPV

-1652 ITESG
+1652 IMESG
-1657 TENGTYVPTGGQMT
+1657 TQTGTYVPTGSQMT
-1671 TADGFTYTLTQ
+1671 TADGFTYTMTQ
-1682 QPEGN
+1682 KIDDN
-1687 TITLINQRQKPK
+1687 TITLENKREKPK
-1699 YKLDITKQGIDGESK
+1699 YRLEITKQGIDGESD
-1714 PVPLGGVEFTLEVKG
+1714 PVLLEGVQFTLEVKG
-1729 TDGLYTAVT
+1729 TDGSYTAVT
-1738 DSTQITDGDGKCSFT
+1738 SSPRTTGRDGKCSFT
-1753 GLEPGSYRLTE
+1753 GLEPGTYRLTE
-1764 VKTAEG
+1764 IKTADS
-1770 YNLLAEP
+1770 YTLLAEP
-1777 IEFVLTE
+1777 IEFVLT
-1784 DGQCTA
+1784 DKGKCTHDNA
-1790 NGAKLGEISGGG
+1790 DFGTVERDAESGV
-1802 AAGYTIALTI
+1802 YTIALTI

>member
-1 MNRLQRTAYS
+1 
-11 RCIFAQMD
+11 
-19 NGCATAQLQYDRQAG
+19 
-34 VPPLLFRITCGI
+34 
-46 KISDGRRGF
+46 
-55 RMEKAKSA
+55 MEKAKSA

-71 AALCLAASMTLP
+71 AALCLAASMALP
-83 VYAESAEAADT
+83 VYAEGAEAADT
-94 PAIAEQADTIGT
+94 TAIAVQDDTIET
-106 PAPEG
+106 PTPEG
-111 NMTEPQDAEAAPT
+111 NTTEPQDAEATPT

-131 TAEPIITPEPT
+131 TAEPTITPEPT
-142 TEPTTEPTITPE
+142 AEPAAEPTITPE
-154 ITAEPTSTPKPTRT
+154 ITAEPTAEPTITPEPTHT
-168 PEPTVTPAPDEDAAD
+168 PEPTVTPTPDEDAAD
-183 DADEVETAFVK
+183 DADEVETDDNIDNTNDIAVCAESGKSYNVYFAPPSDWGAPDEVTVRVRRK
-194 QINDYSAMYSAEE
+194 QGDEPTQIMTKTDR
-207 SIPDSCTLYLAV
+207 
-219 NTDHYNAWKD
+219 NT
-229 KPGFNMKVCIQK
+229 
-241 AVSGDRESI
+241 
-250 LPMQDINRTTAD
+250 
-262 GQKIYSV
+262 
-269 TLSKN
+269 
-274 QDYNTDGKV
+274 TDGRPI
-283 YRILFQYF
+283 YTTEILYKRDDPNAFCSDGGFVWIHF
-291 EGTIWGAQDVGLGG
+291 ELGVNNKWVGMNGANNWITLDSISG
-305 KDAVTDQSAYSSI
+305 KCFDAPDNANGDMNWEETRWKALDEISVPYTK
-318 TEYADQLF
+318 YADQQIRF
-326 DGNTSKWKPFSLDTL
+326 C
-341 YAGQEMQFQN
+341 N
-351 KTDAE
+351 KSETE
-356 LQNVTAAFYKKDDS
+356 LKQVTAQFYIKDENNALKVVGS
-370 GEYQLV
+370 PITFGPVKAGE
-376 GTVQDIGNVA
+376 TSAKAI
-386 ANTTV
+386 T
-391 HGKIKIPDD
+391 IPNKS
-400 ACAYVQFKAGD
+400 CAYIGFTVNGKP
-411 VVLGKT
+411 LGKT
-417 YYNFYNEDADES
+417 YYNFY
-429 KVGAFAYKAGETSCF
+429 GEKEKDDTIGSFTYSSANSCF
-444 IYNGTDNPPTW
+444 IYNGADKEPAW

-464 ARIYFDATFSY
+464 VRIYFDATFSY

-481 GEKVTYGMPDN
+481 GEDATCGMPDN
-492 SGNLYCTLSGGSSET
+492 SGNLYCTLSGGNSAAT
-507 PTLKMSRLNDKERIW
+507 TLRMSRLNDKERIW

-533 QFSTSKTPSEC
+533 QFSTSGKPSEC
-544 HYGTATAPLNIKD
+544 HYGTATAQLNIAD
-557 AQEKYTEPCFYA
+557 AQGKYTEPCFYA
-569 DSSDDVIVN
+569 DSSDDVITKY
-578 DGQRDG
+578 DGQRGG
-584 YWGEKS
+584 YWDKKS
-590 AIRDVE
+590 AIRDAE
-596 KGKTKQIVTLD
+596 AGKNSGTPIVKLD

-636 NQRKDYGHDNDYNS
+636 NQRKDYSYEDYNS

-660 DRALSNYYSDYVVNN
+660 DRALSNYYSDYVAKNT
-675 ADKKI
+675 AKKI

-685 TGHFQPNQQGW
+685 NGHFQPYWQTNGADW
-696 SNPFGNIASNLNLY
+696 DHPFGNIASNLNLY
-710 GWGSVGTDDY
+710 GWGSVGTDAY
-720 NRFMSVNNSTINVDG
+720 KRFMSVNNSTMNVDG
-735 DGKFYTSAFQGL
+735 DGTFYTSAFQGL
-747 VSSELGA
+747 VSSKLGA
-754 DGEPTIYKTDLTE
+754 DGEPTIYDTELTE

-798 GTVFANTNGD
+798 GTVFENTND
-808 ANEAIAK
+808 DPNEAIAK
-815 YWYFDSDERSLYLKQ
+815 YWYFNSDERSLYLKQ
-830 DKDDGSYYLEG
+830 DRDDGSYYLEG

-906 VVGDG
+906 VVGNNG
-911 DQKVPIRF
+911 EEVPIRF

-963 YVTSVKKGN
+963 YVSSVKKGS
-972 TSYDNKNN
+972 TSYANN
-980 VKTVIFNK
+980 NNPKKVKFNK
-988 QGYTFN
+988 QDYTFN
-994 YEGSKPMELDK
+994 YVGEPMELNKDE
-1005 GKTHTLTMYYMERG
+1005 THTLTMYYMERG

-1081 TGGAPDAV
+1081 NGKAPDAV
-1089 TLPANFTACCYNSG
+1089 TLPADFTACCYNSG
-1103 NYQDTSA
+1103 SYQDTSA
-1110 SYLKKGE
+1110 SYLQKGE
-1117 TPTQNTS
+1117 TPTPDTS
-1124 DTKDADQTVLWYAQE
+1124 DIQYADQTVLWYAQE

-1145 FREKRLGSIRVS
+1145 FREKRLGSIQVS

-1164 SQMDTLTFQVYAVG
+1164 SQMDTLTFQVYAKG
-1178 GDNVGNLSTNFLYL
+1178 GENVGNLSTNFLYL

-1198 GHRMG
+1198 GNKMG

-1283 KQEAIPDYGSAQANE
+1283 KQNAIPDYGSVEAKA

-1341 SYISLEEVANNDLY
+1341 SYISLEEVANDDLY

-1362 ENGQLVNELKE
+1362 ENGQLVNALGN
-1373 GTTITNGNN
+1373 GTTITKDD
-1382 VPLPLRKDKDNQP
+1382 VPLPLRKDKDNKP
-1395 EDGRTER
+1395 EDGRTEQI
-1402 VSTNEGEQAGNSY
+1402 SPNKDEQADNNY

-1460 EPEGED
+1460 EPEGEN
-1466 VLKNNGKTYTFTIH
+1466 VLENSGKTYTFTIH

-1495 MTRELKVGDREI
+1495 MTRELKVGQSTTI
-1507 ITGIP
+1507 PGIP
-1512 IGTRFTVTEEAAKD
+1512 IGTRFTVTEEVAD
-1526 SNLQSVTVD
+1526 GSNLQSVTVD
-1535 ATDGEIIDN
+1535 AAYGEIIDN

-1552 ENSAVTATFTNTART
+1552 ENSAVKATFTNTART

-1584 LAEADMPTAI
+1584 LAETDMPTAI
-1594 WIKLERRHEGGTDAE
+1594 WIKLERRHVGDKDDK
-1609 WRTTQEYPN
+1609 WITTQEYPN
-1618 PIQLKRSALTGQW
+1618 PIKLTKNGMSDQW
-1631 VYKFEHLDKND
+1631 TCKFEHLDKND
-1642 VSQEL
+1642 VSQGEPV
-1647 EYEYR
+1647 EYVYR

-1657 TENGTYVPTGGQMT
+1657 TEDGSYVPTGGQMT

-1682 QPEGN
+1682 KTEGN
-1687 TITLINQRQKPK
+1687 TITLTNQREKPK
-1699 YKLDITKQGIDGESK
+1699 YKLDITKRGIDGENAS
-1714 PVPLGGVEFTLEVKG
+1714 VLLSGVEFTLEVKG
-1729 TDGLYTAVT
+1729 TNGLYTAVT
-1738 DSTQITDGDGKCSFT
+1738 DSTQITDDNGKCSFT
-1753 GLEPGSYRLTE
+1753 ALSPGEYRLTE

-1777 IEFVLTE
+1777 IEFVLT
-1784 DGQCTA
+1784 DKGKCTHDNA
-1790 NGAKLGEISGGG
+1790 EFGTVKRDAESGV
-1802 AAGYTIALTI
+1802 YTIALTI

>member
-1 MNRLQRTAYS
+1 MA
-11 RCIFAQMD
+11 
-19 NGCATAQLQYDRQAG
+19 
-34 VPPLLFRITCGI
+34 
-46 KISDGRRGF
+46 
-55 RMEKAKSA
+55 KAKSA

-83 VYAESAEAADT
+83 VYAEGAEAADT
-94 PAIAEQADTIGT
+94 TAIAEQADMIET
-106 PAPEG
+106 PTPEE
-111 NMTEPQDAEAAPT
+111 NTTKPQDAEATPT

-131 TAEPIITPEPT
+131 TAEP
-142 TEPTTEPTITPE
+142 TITPE
-154 ITAEPTSTPKPTRT
+154 ITAEPAAEPTITPEPTRT
-168 PEPTVTPAPDEDAAD
+168 PEPTVTPTPDEDASD
-183 DADEVETAFVK
+183 DADEVETDDNIDNTNDIAVCAESGNSYNVYFAPPSDWGAPDTVTVRVK
-194 QINDYSAMYSAEE
+194 RGQNETAE
-207 SIPDSCTLYLAV
+207 PTQTMTKTDR
-219 NTDHYNAWKD
+219 NTTDGRPIY
-229 KPGFNMKVCIQK
+229 
-241 AVSGDRESI
+241 
-250 LPMQDINRTTAD
+250 TTAILYNKQD
-262 GQKIYSV
+262 QDAFCSHGGFVWIHFERGNGKWVGMKGPNSTNWI
-269 TLSKN
+269 TLDSIIDKC
-274 QDYNTDGKV
+274 
-283 YRILFQYF
+283 F
-291 EGTIWGAQDVGLGG
+291 
-305 KDAVTDQSAYSSI
+305 DAVGANTGEMDWDEKKWKALSDISVPYKKYANQQIRFCNNSEANLEHVTAQFYIKDENGILQPVGSSI
-318 TEYADQLF
+318 TVGSVNAGE
-326 DGNTSKWKPFSLDTL
+326 TS
-341 YAGQEMQFQN
+341 A
-351 KTDAE
+351 
-356 LQNVTAAFYKKDDS
+356 VTI
-370 GEYQLV
+370 
-376 GTVQDIGNVA
+376 T
-386 ANTTV
+386 
-391 HGKIKIPDD
+391 IPDD
-400 ACAYVQFKAGD
+400 PCAYIGFTVDDKP
-411 VVLGKT
+411 LGKT
-417 YYNFYNEDADES
+417 YYNFY
-429 KVGAFAYKAGETSCF
+429 GEKETGDTIGSFTYSSTRSCF
-444 IYNGTDNPPTW
+444 IYNGADKEPTW
-455 GVPGTPPGY
+455 GVPGTPPGC

-533 QFSTSKTPSEC
+533 QFSTSGKPSEC

-578 DGQRDG
+578 DGQRGG
-584 YWGEKS
+584 YWDEKS

-607 NTKNFTAQTNT
+607 NTKTFTAQKNT

-636 NQRKDYGHDNDYNS
+636 NQRKDYTYNGYND

-660 DRALSNYYSDYVVNN
+660 DRALSNYYSDYVTNN
-675 ADKKI
+675 AGKKI

-685 TGHFQPNQQGW
+685 NGHFQPYWTTNNAAW
-696 SNPFGNIASNLNLY
+696 DHPFGDIANNLALY
-710 GWGSVGTDDY
+710 GWGERNTQEY
-720 NRFMSVNNSTINVDG
+720 RNFMSVNNSTMNVKG
-735 DGKFYTSAFQGL
+735 EGTFFTSAFQGL
-747 VSSELGA
+747 VSSKLGA
-754 DGEPTIYKTDLTE
+754 DGEPTIYDTDLTE

-798 GTVFANTNGD
+798 EKVFAGTNND
-808 ANEAIAK
+808 PNEANAK
-815 YWYFDSDERSLYLKQ
+815 YWYFNSDERSLYLKQ
-830 DKDDGSYYLEG
+830 DNEDGSYYLEG
-841 STKDENSHNKGS
+841 STKNENSRNKGS
-853 DNKNEEQNGEQTR
+853 DNKNEEQIGEQKR
-866 NRGYGFFP
+866 DRGYGFFP
-874 FNQYTTG
+874 FNQNTTSN
-881 GANQYNYGFGAK
+881 ANQYNYGFGAK

-906 VVGDG
+906 VVGNNG
-911 DQKVPIRF
+911 EEVPIRF

-949 LEFGERD
+949 LEFGSN
-956 GKNIATP
+956 GAKNIATP
-963 YVTSVKKGN
+963 YVSSVKEGN
-972 TSYDNKNN
+972 TSYDHKDNA
-980 VKTVIFNK
+980 KTVIFND

-994 YEGSKPMELDK
+994 YEGGPMELNK
-1005 GKTHTLTMYYMERG
+1005 GETHTLTMYYMERG

-1081 TGGAPDAV
+1081 TGGAPAAV
-1089 TLPANFTACCYNSG
+1089 TLPANFTACCYNLGS
-1103 NYQDTSA
+1103 YQDTSA
-1110 SYLKKGE
+1110 SYLKKRE
-1117 TPTQNTS
+1117 TPTKDPS

-1145 FREKRLGSIRVS
+1145 FREKRLGSIRIP
-1157 DDKLLNV
+1157 DGDKLLNV
-1164 SQMDTLTFQVYAVG
+1164 SKMDTLTFQVYAVG

-1192 QLVDKD
+1192 QLVDKNNKV
-1198 GHRMG
+1198 MG

-1233 EKLKEEKDEGFDLT
+1233 EKLKAEKDADFDLT

-1283 KQEAIPDYGSAQANE
+1283 KQNAIPDYGSVEAKA

-1304 ALFTSNRGNGTQ
+1304 ALFTSNEGNGTQ

-1323 FELGDSE
+1323 FELGDGE

-1362 ENGQLVNELKE
+1362 ENGQLVKELN
-1373 GTTITNGNN
+1373 GGNTITNGG
-1382 VPLPLRKDKDNQP
+1382 VTPPLRKDNDNRP
-1395 EDGRTER
+1395 EDGRTEQI
-1402 VSTNEGEQAGNSY
+1402 SPNKDEQADNNY

-1428 SYTAPDNADPFTK
+1428 SYTNPDNADPFTK

-1460 EPEGED
+1460 EPEKETA
-1466 VLKNNGKTYTFTIH
+1466 LKNSGKTYIFTIH

-1495 MTRELKVGDREI
+1495 MTRELKVGESTTI
-1507 ITGIP
+1507 PGIP
-1512 IGTRFTVTEEAAKD
+1512 IGTRFTVTEEALD
-1526 SNLQSVTVD
+1526 GSNLQSVTVD

-1552 ENSAVTATFTNTART
+1552 ENSAVKATFTNTART

-1584 LAEADMPTAI
+1584 LAETDMPTAI
-1594 WIKLERRHEGGTDAE
+1594 WIKLERRHVGDKDDK
-1609 WRTTQEYPN
+1609 WITTQEYPN
-1618 PIQLKRSALTGQW
+1618 PIKLTKNGMSDQW
-1631 VYKFEHLDKND
+1631 TCKFEHLDKND
-1642 VSQEL
+1642 VSQGEPV
-1647 EYEYR
+1647 EYVYR

-1657 TENGTYVPTGGQMT
+1657 TEDGSYVPTGGQMT

-1682 QPEGN
+1682 KTEGN
-1687 TITLINQRQKPK
+1687 TITLTNQREKPK
-1699 YKLDITKQGIDGESK
+1699 YKLDITKRGIDGENAS
-1714 PVPLGGVEFTLEVKG
+1714 VLLSGVEFTLEVKG
-1729 TDGLYTAVT
+1729 TNGLYTAVT
-1738 DSTQITDGDGKCSFT
+1738 DSTQITDDNGKCSFT
-1753 GLEPGSYRLTE
+1753 ALSPGEYRLTE

-1777 IEFVLTE
+1777 IEFVLT
-1784 DGQCTA
+1784 DKGKCTHDNA
-1790 NGAKLGEISGGG
+1790 EFGTVKRDAESGV
-1802 AAGYTIALTI
+1802 YTIALTI

>member
-1 MNRLQRTAYS
+1 
-11 RCIFAQMD
+11 
-19 NGCATAQLQYDRQAG
+19 
-34 VPPLLFRITCGI
+34 
-46 KISDGRRGF
+46 
-55 RMEKAKSA
+55 MEKAKSA

-83 VYAESAEAADT
+83 VYAEGAEAADT
-94 PAIAEQADTIGT
+94 TAIAVQDDTIGT
-106 PAPEG
+106 PTPEG
-111 NMTEPQDAEAAPT
+111 NTTEPQDAEATPT

-131 TAEPIITPEPT
+131 AAEPTP
-142 TEPTTEPTITPE
+142 IPE
-154 ITAEPTSTPKPTRT
+154 ITAEPTAEPTIPPESTAEPTAEPTITPEPTHT
-168 PEPTVTPAPDEDAAD
+168 PEPTVTPTPDEDAAD
-183 DADEVETAFVK
+183 DADEVETDDNIDNTNDIAVCAESGNSYNVYFAPPSDWGAPDTVTVRVKRGQNETAEPTQTMTKTDRNTTDGRPIYTTAILYNKQDQDAFCSHGGFVWIHFERGDNNRWVGMK
-194 QINDYSAMYSAEE
+194 GPNSTNWITLDSIIDKCFDAVGANTGEMDWDEKKWKALSDISVPYKKYANQQIRFCNNSEANLEHVTAQFYIKDENGILQPVGSSITVGSVNAGETSAVTIT
-207 SIPDSCTLYLAV
+207 IPD
-219 NTDHYNAWKD
+219 
-229 KPGFNMKVCIQK
+229 KPCAYIGF
-241 AVSGDRESI
+241 
-250 LPMQDINRTTAD
+250 TAD
-262 GQKIYSV
+262 G
-269 TLSKN
+269 
-274 QDYNTDGKV
+274 
-283 YRILFQYF
+283 
-291 EGTIWGAQDVGLGG
+291 
-305 KDAVTDQSAYSSI
+305 
-318 TEYADQLF
+318 
-326 DGNTSKWKPFSLDTL
+326 KP
-341 YAGQEMQFQN
+341 
-351 KTDAE
+351 
-356 LQNVTAAFYKKDDS
+356 
-370 GEYQLV
+370 
-376 GTVQDIGNVA
+376 
-386 ANTTV
+386 
-391 HGKIKIPDD
+391 
-400 ACAYVQFKAGD
+400 
-411 VVLGKT
+411 LGKT
-417 YYNFYNEDADES
+417 YYNFYGENETDNTIGS
-429 KVGAFAYKAGETSCF
+429 FTYSSTNSCF
-444 IYNGTDNPPTW
+444 IYNGADNPPTW

-492 SGNLYCTLSGGSSET
+492 SGNLYCTLSGGSSVT

-533 QFSTSKTPSEC
+533 QFSTSNKPNEC
-544 HYGTATAPLNIKD
+544 HYGTATAQQNIP
-557 AQEKYTEPCFYA
+557 QNYTEPCFYA
-569 DSSDDVIVN
+569 DSSDDVIAN
-578 DGQRDG
+578 YDGKRGG
-584 YWGEKS
+584 YWDKKS
-590 AIRDVE
+590 AIRDAE
-596 KGKTKQIVTLD
+596 AGKNSGTPIVKLD
-607 NTKNFTAQTNT
+607 NTKNFTAQKNT

-636 NQRKDYGHDNDYNS
+636 NQRKDYTYNGYND

-660 DRALSNYYSDYVVNN
+660 DRALSNYYSDYVANN
-675 ADKKI
+675 AGKQIK
-680 DFPIY
+680 FPIY
-685 TGHFQPNQQGW
+685 TGHFQPYWKTGNAEW
-696 SNPFGNIASNLNLY
+696 SSPFGNIANNLALY
-710 GWGSVGTDDY
+710 GWGEKDTQEY
-720 NRFMSVNNSTINVDG
+720 WNFMSVNNSTMNVEG
-735 DGKFYTSAFQGL
+735 DGTFFTSAFQGL
-747 VSSELGA
+747 VNSKLGA
-754 DGEPTIYKTDLTE
+754 DGEPTIYDTDLTE

-798 GTVFANTNGD
+798 SNVFRGTNGD
-808 ANEAIAK
+808 SNEAIAQ
-815 YWYFDSDERSLYLKQ
+815 YWYFNSDERSLYLKQ
-830 DKDDGSYYLEG
+830 DSDDGSYYLEG
-841 STKDENSHNKGS
+841 STKNENSRNKGS
-853 DNKNEEQNGEQTR
+853 DNKNEEQIGEQKR
-866 NRGYGFFP
+866 DRGYGFFP
-874 FNQYTTG
+874 FNQNTTSN
-881 GANQYNYGFGAK
+881 ANQYNYGFGAK

-906 VVGDG
+906 VVGNNG
-911 DQKVPIRF
+911 EEVPIRF

-949 LEFGERD
+949 LEFGSN
-956 GKNIATP
+956 GAKNIATP
-963 YVTSVKKGN
+963 YVSSVKEGN
-972 TSYDNKNN
+972 TSYDHKDNA
-980 VKTVIFNK
+980 KTVIFND

-994 YEGSKPMELDK
+994 YEGGPMELNK
-1005 GKTHTLTMYYMERG
+1005 GETHTLTMYYMERG

-1081 TGGAPDAV
+1081 NGKAPDAV
-1089 TLPANFTACCYNSG
+1089 TLPEDFTACCYNLGS
-1103 NYQDTSA
+1103 YKDTSA
-1110 SYLKKGE
+1110 SYLQKGK
-1117 TPTQNTS
+1117 TPTKEES
-1124 DTKDADQTVLWYAQE
+1124 DTKYADQTVLWYAQE

-1145 FREKRLGSIRVS
+1145 FRKKRLGSIQVS

-1164 SQMDTLTFQVYAVG
+1164 SKMDTLTFQVYAKG
-1178 GDNVGNLSTNFLYL
+1178 GKDVGNLSTNFLYL

-1233 EKLKEEKDEGFDLT
+1233 EKLKAEKDADFDLT

-1283 KQEAIPDYGSAQANE
+1283 KQDAIPDYGSVEAKA

-1304 ALFTSNRGNGTQ
+1304 ALFTSNKGNDTQ

-1362 ENGQLVNELKE
+1362 ENGQLVKELN
-1373 GTTITNGNN
+1373 GGNTITNGG
-1382 VPLPLRKDKDNQP
+1382 VTPPLRKDKDNRP
-1395 EDGRTER
+1395 EDGRTEQI
-1402 VSTNEGEQAGNSY
+1402 SPNKDEQADNSY
-1415 DGKKPDANTLVFR
+1415 NGQKPGANTLVFR
-1428 SYTAPDNADPFTK
+1428 SYTNPDNADPFTK

-1460 EPEGED
+1460 EPENEN
-1466 VLKNNGKTYTFTIH
+1466 VLASRGTTYTFTIH

-1495 MTRELKVGDREI
+1495 MTRELKVGDSTTI
-1507 ITGIP
+1507 PGIP
-1512 IGTRFTVTEEAAKD
+1512 IGTRFTVTEEAAD
-1526 SNLQSVTVD
+1526 GSNLQSVTVD

-1575 LWKDAEGND
+1575 LWKNAEGEP
-1584 LAEADMPTAI
+1584 LADADMPTAI
-1594 WIKLERRHEGGTDAE
+1594 WIKLERRHLNSEEE
-1609 WRTTQEYPN
+1609 WSTTPEYRN

-1631 VYKFEHLDKND
+1631 VYKFEHLDQYD
-1642 VSQEL
+1642 VTKDPQV

-1657 TENGTYVPTGGQMT
+1657 TEGGTYVPTGGQMT
-1671 TADGFTYTLTQ
+1671 AADGFTYTLTQ
-1682 QPEGN
+1682 QTEGN
-1687 TITLINQRQKPK
+1687 TITLKNTREKPK
-1699 YKLDITKQGIDGESK
+1699 YKLDITKQGIDGEKES
-1714 PVPLGGVEFTLEVKG
+1714 VPLSGVEFTLEKQV
-1729 TDGLYTAVT
+1729 DGKYGQAVNKT
-1738 DSTQITDGDGKCSFT
+1738 TDGDGKCSFT

-1777 IEFVLTE
+1777 IEFALTE
-1784 DGQCTA
+1784 KGDCTLVDGTP
-1790 NGAKLGEISGGG
+1790 LGTVTGD
-1802 AAGYTIALTI
+1802 AAEGYTIALTI

>member
-1 MNRLQRTAYS
+1 MA
-11 RCIFAQMD
+11 
-19 NGCATAQLQYDRQAG
+19 
-34 VPPLLFRITCGI
+34 
-46 KISDGRRGF
+46 
-55 RMEKAKSA
+55 KAKSA

-83 VYAESAEAADT
+83 VYAEGAEAADT
-94 PAIAEQADTIGT
+94 TAIAEQANTIET
-106 PAPEG
+106 PTPEG
-111 NMTEPQDAEAAPT
+111 NTTEPQDAEATPTPEPTAEPAAEPTIT

-131 TAEPIITPEPT
+131 TA
-142 TEPTTEPTITPE
+142 EPTITPE
-154 ITAEPTSTPKPTRT
+154 ITAEPTAEPTITPKPTRT
-168 PEPTVTPAPDEDAAD
+168 PEPTVTPTPDEDAAD
-183 DADEVETAFVK
+183 DADEVETDDNIDNTNDIAVCATNGNSYNVYFAPPSDWGAPETVTVRVLRGTDNTDLSRERTQIMTKTDRNTTDGRPIYTTEILYQEGSDVFCSHGGFVWIHFELGDGSGK
-194 QINDYSAMYSAEE
+194 WVGMNGSNNWIQLDWIIDKCFDAKNAHNWSAMSWDETRWEA
-207 SIPDSCTLYLAV
+207 L
-219 NTDHYNAWKD
+219 D
-229 KPGFNMKVCIQK
+229 KI
-241 AVSGDRESI
+241 
-250 LPMQDINRTTAD
+250 
-262 GQKIYSV
+262 SV
-269 TLSKN
+269 PYTK
-274 QDYNTDGKV
+274 
-283 YRILFQYF
+283 
-291 EGTIWGAQDVGLGG
+291 
-305 KDAVTDQSAYSSI
+305 
-318 TEYADQLF
+318 YADQQIRF
-326 DGNTSKWKPFSLDTL
+326 C
-341 YAGQEMQFQN
+341 N
-351 KTDAE
+351 KGETDLE
-356 LQNVTAAFYKKDDS
+356 QVTAQFYIKDKNGILQPVGDPIIFDS
-370 GEYQLV
+370 VKAGETSAQAI
-376 GTVQDIGNVA
+376 T
-386 ANTTV
+386 
-391 HGKIKIPDD
+391 IPNKS
-400 ACAYVQFKAGD
+400 CAYIGFTVNRNP
-411 VVLGKT
+411 LGKK
-417 YYNFYNEDADES
+417 YYNFYGENETDTTIGS
-429 KVGAFAYKAGETSCF
+429 FTYSSTRSCF

-464 ARIYFDATFSY
+464 VRIYFDATFSY

-481 GEKVTYGMPDN
+481 GGDATCGMPDN
-492 SGNLYCTLSGGSSET
+492 SGNLYCTLSGGSV
-507 PTLKMSRLNDKERIW
+507 PTTLRMSRLNDKERIW

-533 QFSTSKTPSEC
+533 QFSTSNKPSEC
-544 HYGTATAPLNIKD
+544 HYGTATALLNIAD
-557 AQEKYTEPCFYA
+557 AQGKYTEPCFYA
-569 DSSDDVIVN
+569 DSSDDVIAKY
-578 DGQRDG
+578 DGLRGG
-584 YWGEKS
+584 YWDQKS

-596 KGKTKQIVTLD
+596 KGKNTQIVKLD
-607 NTKNFTAQTNT
+607 NTKTFTAQKNT

-636 NQRKDYGHDNDYNS
+636 NQRKDYNYYDYNS
-650 NRSYVTFEQF
+650 NRSYVTFAQF
-660 DRALSNYYSDYVVNN
+660 DRALSNYYSDYVAKN
-675 ADKKI
+675 ADKQI

-685 TGHFQPNQQGW
+685 TGHFQPYWRTNNADW
-696 SNPFGNIASNLNLY
+696 SCPFGNIANNLALY
-710 GWGSVGTDDY
+710 GWDANGTDAY
-720 NRFMSVNNSTINVDG
+720 KRFMSVNNSTMNVEG
-735 DGKFYTSAFQGL
+735 NGTFFTSAFQGL
-747 VSSELGA
+747 VNSKLGA
-754 DGEPTIYKTDLTE
+754 DGEPTIYNTELTE

-798 GTVFANTNGD
+798 GTVFEGTNGD
-808 ANEAIAK
+808 ANEANAQ
-815 YWYFDSDERSLYLKQ
+815 YWYFNSDERSLYLKQ
-830 DKDDGSYYLEG
+830 DEDDGSYYLEG
-841 STKDENSHNKGS
+841 DSQNYNSHNKGS
-853 DNKNEEQNGEQTR
+853 DNGDSDNNR
-866 NRGYGFFP
+866 DRGYGFFP

-881 GANQYNYGFGAK
+881 GANRYNYGFGAK

-906 VVGDG
+906 VVGNDN
-911 DQKVPIRF
+911 QKVPIRF

-949 LEFGERD
+949 LEFGSNGD
-956 GKNIATP
+956 KNIATP

-972 TSYDNKNN
+972 TSYDNENN
-980 VKTVIFNK
+980 AKTVIFNK

-994 YEGSKPMELDK
+994 YVGSEPMELNK
-1005 GKTHTLTMYYMERG
+1005 GETHTLTMYYMERG

-1049 AAFKPFFTDQS
+1049 AAFKSFFTDQS

-1081 TGGAPDAV
+1081 TGGAPAAV
-1089 TLPANFTACCYNSG
+1089 TLPANFTACCYNLGS
-1103 NYQDTSA
+1103 YQDTSA
-1110 SYLKKGE
+1110 SYLKKRE
-1117 TPTQNTS
+1117 TPTKDPS

-1145 FREKRLGSIRVS
+1145 FREKRLGSIRIP
-1157 DDKLLNV
+1157 DGDKLLNV
-1164 SQMDTLTFQVYAVG
+1164 SKMDTLTFQVYAVG

-1192 QLVDKD
+1192 QLVDKNNKV
-1198 GHRMG
+1198 MG

-1233 EKLKEEKDEGFDLT
+1233 EKLKAEKDADFDLT

-1283 KQEAIPDYGSAQANE
+1283 KQNAIPDYGSVEAKA

-1304 ALFTSNRGNGTQ
+1304 ALFTSNEGNGTQ

-1323 FELGDSE
+1323 FELGDGE

-1362 ENGQLVNELKE
+1362 ENGQLVKELN
-1373 GTTITNGNN
+1373 GGNTITNGG
-1382 VPLPLRKDKDNQP
+1382 VTPPLRKDNDNRP
-1395 EDGRTER
+1395 EDGRTEQI
-1402 VSTNEGEQAGNSY
+1402 SPNKDEQADNNY

-1428 SYTAPDNADPFTK
+1428 SYTNPDNADPFTK

-1460 EPEGED
+1460 EPEKETA
-1466 VLKNNGKTYTFTIH
+1466 LKNSGKTYIFTIH

-1495 MTRELKVGDREI
+1495 MTRELKVGESTTI
-1507 ITGIP
+1507 PGIP
-1512 IGTRFTVTEEAAKD
+1512 IGTRFTVTEEALD
-1526 SNLQSVTVD
+1526 GSNLQSVTVD

-1552 ENSAVTATFTNTART
+1552 ENSAVKATFTNTART

-1584 LAEADMPTAI
+1584 LAETDMPTAI
-1594 WIKLERRHEGGTDAE
+1594 WIKLERRHVGDKDDK
-1609 WRTTQEYPN
+1609 WITTQEYPN
-1618 PIQLKRSALTGQW
+1618 PIKLTKNGMSDQW
-1631 VYKFEHLDKND
+1631 TCKFEHLDKND
-1642 VSQEL
+1642 VSQGEPV
-1647 EYEYR
+1647 EYVYR

-1657 TENGTYVPTGGQMT
+1657 TEDGSYVPTGGQMT

-1682 QPEGN
+1682 KTEGN
-1687 TITLINQRQKPK
+1687 TITLTNQREKPK
-1699 YKLDITKQGIDGESK
+1699 YKLDITKRGIDGENAS
-1714 PVPLGGVEFTLEVKG
+1714 VLLSGVEFTLEVKG
-1729 TDGLYTAVT
+1729 TNGLYTAVT
-1738 DSTQITDGDGKCSFT
+1738 DSTQITDDNGKCSFT
-1753 GLEPGSYRLTE
+1753 ALSPGEYRLTE

-1777 IEFVLTE
+1777 IEFALT
-1784 DGQCTA
+1784 DKGKCTHDNA
-1790 NGAKLGEISGGG
+1790 EFGTVKRDERSGV
-1802 AAGYTIALTI
+1802 YTIALTI

>member
-1 MNRLQRTAYS
+1 MA
-11 RCIFAQMD
+11 
-19 NGCATAQLQYDRQAG
+19 
-34 VPPLLFRITCGI
+34 
-46 KISDGRRGF
+46 
-55 RMEKAKSA
+55 KAKSV

-83 VYAESAEAADT
+83 VYAEGAEAADT
-94 PAIAEQADTIGT
+94 TAIAEQADTIET
-106 PAPEG
+106 PTPEE
-111 NMTEPQDAEAAPT
+111 NTTEPQDAEATPT

-131 TAEPIITPEPT
+131 TAEPIITPEMT
-142 TEPTTEPTITPE
+142 AEPTTEPTITPE
-154 ITAEPTSTPKPTRT
+154 ITAEPTSTPKPTHT
-168 PEPTVTPAPDEDAAD
+168 PEPTVTPTPDEDAAD
-183 DADEVETAFVK
+183 DADEVETDDNIDNTNDIAVCAESENSYNVYFAPPSDWGAPDEVTVRVK
-194 QINDYSAMYSAEE
+194 RWQGDSAE
-207 SIPDSCTLYLAV
+207 PTQTMTKTDR
-219 NTDHYNAWKD
+219 NTTDGRPIY
-229 KPGFNMKVCIQK
+229 
-241 AVSGDRESI
+241 
-250 LPMQDINRTTAD
+250 TTA
-262 GQKIYSV
+262 
-269 TLSKN
+269 
-274 QDYNTDGKV
+274 
-283 YRILFQYF
+283 IL
-291 EGTIWGAQDVGLGG
+291 
-305 KDAVTDQSAYSSI
+305 
-318 TEYADQLF
+318 
-326 DGNTSKWKPFSLDTL
+326 
-341 YAGQEMQFQN
+341 
-351 KTDAE
+351 
-356 LQNVTAAFYKKDDS
+356 YKKDDPNAFCPYGGFVWIHFERGDGS
-370 GEYQLV
+370 GRWV
-376 GTVQDIGNVA
+376 GMKGPNSNNWITLDSIINKCFNA
-386 ANTTV
+386 AGADTGEMNWEESKWEALD
-391 HGKIKIPDD
+391 KISVPYTKYADQQIRFCNKSETELKQVTAQFYIKDENNALKVVGSPITFGPVKAGETSAQAITIPNKS
-400 ACAYVQFKAGD
+400 CAYIGFTVGE
-411 VVLGKT
+411 KT
-417 YYNFYNEDADES
+417 YYYNFYGENETDTTIGS
-429 KVGAFAYKAGETSCF
+429 FTYSSTNSCF
-444 IYNGTDNPPTW
+444 IYNGADNSTW

-533 QFSTSKTPSEC
+533 QFSTSKTPGEC
-544 HYGTATAPLNIKD
+544 HYGTATAQLNIAE

-569 DSSDDVIVN
+569 DSSDDVIAKY
-578 DGQRDG
+578 DGLRGG
-584 YWGEKS
+584 YWDQKS

-596 KGKTKQIVTLD
+596 KGKNTQIVKLD
-607 NTKNFTAQTNT
+607 NTKTFTAQKNT

-636 NQRKDYGHDNDYNS
+636 NQRKDYNYYDYNS
-650 NRSYVTFEQF
+650 NRSYVTFAQF
-660 DRALSNYYSDYVVNN
+660 DRALSNYYSDYVAKN
-675 ADKKI
+675 ADKQI

-685 TGHFQPNQQGW
+685 TGHFQPYWRTNNADW
-696 SNPFGNIASNLNLY
+696 SCPFGNIANNLALY
-710 GWGSVGTDDY
+710 GWDANGTDAY
-720 NRFMSVNNSTINVDG
+720 KRFMSVNNSTMNVEG
-735 DGKFYTSAFQGL
+735 NGTFFTSAFQGL
-747 VSSELGA
+747 VNSTLGA

-798 GTVFANTNGD
+798 GTVFAGTNGD
-808 ANEAIAK
+808 ANEANAQ
-815 YWYFDSDERSLYLKQ
+815 YWYFNSDERSLYLKQ

-911 DQKVPIRF
+911 NQKVPIRF

-927 WVFIDGKLALDV
+927 WVFIDGNLALDV

-949 LEFGERD
+949 LEFGSN
-956 GKNIATP
+956 GAKNIATP

-972 TSYDNKNN
+972 TSYDYNENN
-980 VKTVIFNK
+980 AKTVIFNK

-994 YEGSKPMELDK
+994 YVGSKPMELNK
-1005 GKTHTLTMYYMERG
+1005 GETHTLTMYYMERG

-1081 TGGAPDAV
+1081 TGGAPAAV
-1089 TLPANFTACCYNSG
+1089 TLPADFTACCYNSG

-1117 TPTQNTS
+1117 TPTKEEP
-1124 DTKDADQTVLWYAQE
+1124 DTKYADQTVLWYAQE

-1145 FREKRLGSIRVS
+1145 FREKRLGSIQIPNGELLDVS
-1157 DDKLLNV
+1157 K
-1164 SQMDTLTFQVYAVG
+1164 MDTLTFQVYAKG
-1178 GDNVGNLSTNFLYL
+1178 GENVGNLSTNFLYL
-1192 QLVDKD
+1192 QLVDNNNKV
-1198 GHRMG
+1198 MG

-1233 EKLKEEKDEGFDLT
+1233 EKLKAEKDADFDLT

-1283 KQEAIPDYGSAQANE
+1283 KQDAIPDYGSVEENA

-1304 ALFTSNRGNGTQ
+1304 ALFTSNKGNDTQ

-1362 ENGQLVNELKE
+1362 ENGQLVNKLND
-1373 GTTITNGNN
+1373 GTTITNDN
-1382 VPLPLRKDKDNQP
+1382 VPLPLRKDNDNQP

-1402 VSTNEGEQAGNSY
+1402 ITDNNGEQAGNNY

-1460 EPEGED
+1460 EPEKETA
-1466 VLKNNGKTYTFTIH
+1466 LKNSGKTYIFTIH

-1495 MTRELKVGDREI
+1495 MTRELKVGESTTI
-1507 ITGIP
+1507 PGIP
-1512 IGTRFTVTEEAAKD
+1512 IGTRFTVTEEVAD
-1526 SNLQSVTVD
+1526 GSNLQSVTVD

-1552 ENSAVTATFTNTART
+1552 KKNEVKATFTNTART

-1584 LAEADMPTAI
+1584 LEEADMPTAI
-1594 WIKLERRHEGGTDAE
+1594 WIKLERRHVGGTDTE
-1609 WRTTQEYPN
+1609 WRTTQEYPD
-1618 PIQLKRSALTGQW
+1618 PIKLTKNGMSGQW
-1631 VYKFEHLDKND
+1631 TYKFEHLDKND
-1642 VSQEL
+1642 VSQGQT
-1647 EYEYR
+1647 YEYR

-1687 TITLINQRQKPK
+1687 TITLINQREKPK
-1699 YKLDITKQGIDGESK
+1699 YQLDITKQGIDGEK
-1714 PVPLGGVEFTLEVKG
+1714 EPVPLGGVEFTLEVKG
-1729 TDGLYTAVT
+1729 TNGLYTAVT
-1738 DSTQITDGDGKCSFT
+1738 DSTQITDGNGKCSFT
-1753 GLEPGSYRLTE
+1753 ALSPGEYRLTE

-1777 IEFVLTE
+1777 IEFVLTDKGE
-1784 DGQCTA
+1784 CTHD
-1790 NGAKLGEISGGG
+1790 NAKFGTVERDAKSGV
-1802 AAGYTIALTI
+1802 YTIALTI

>member
-1 MNRLQRTAYS
+1 
-11 RCIFAQMD
+11 
-19 NGCATAQLQYDRQAG
+19 
-34 VPPLLFRITCGI
+34 
-46 KISDGRRGF
+46 
-55 RMEKAKSA
+55 MEKAKSA

-83 VYAESAEAADT
+83 VYAEGAEAADT
-94 PAIAEQADTIGT
+94 TAIAVQDDTIET
-106 PAPEG
+106 PTPEG
-111 NMTEPQDAEAAPT
+111 NTTEPQDAEATPT

-131 TAEPIITPEPT
+131 TAEP
-142 TEPTTEPTITPE
+142 TITPE
-154 ITAEPTSTPKPTRT
+154 ITAEPTAEPTITPEPTRT
-168 PEPTVTPAPDEDAAD
+168 PEPTVTPTPDEDAAD
-183 DADEVETAFVK
+183 DADEVETALVK

-219 NTDHYNAWKD
+219 NTTHYNAWKD
-229 KPGFNMKVCIQK
+229 KSGFNMKVCIQK
-241 AVSGDRESI
+241 AVSGNNTESI

-269 TLSKN
+269 MLSKIK
-274 QDYNTDGKV
+274 DYNADGKV

-291 EGTIWGAQDVGLGG
+291 DGNDWKAQDVGLGA
-305 KDAVTDQSAYSSI
+305 KDQVTDSSAYKSI
-318 TEYADQLF
+318 TKYADQLF
-326 DGNTSKWKPFSLDTL
+326 DGNTSEWKPFSLDTL

-400 ACAYVQFKAGD
+400 ACAYVQFKSGD

-417 YYNFYNEDADES
+417 YYNFYNEGADES
-429 KVGAFAYKAGETSCF
+429 EVGAFAYKAGETSCF
-444 IYNGTDNPPTW
+444 IYNGADNPPTW
-455 GVPGTPPGY
+455 GVPGTPSGY
-464 ARIYFDATFSY
+464 VRIYFDATFSY

-492 SGNLYCTLSGGSSET
+492 SGNLYCTLSGDNSAAT
-507 PTLKMSRLNDKERIW
+507 TLRMSRLNDKERIW

-533 QFSTSKTPSEC
+533 QFSTSNKPNEC
-544 HYGTATAPLNIKD
+544 HYGTATAQQNIP
-557 AQEKYTEPCFYA
+557 QNYTEPCFYA
-569 DSSDDVIVN
+569 DSSDDVIAN
-578 DGQRDG
+578 YDGKRGG
-584 YWGEKS
+584 YWDKKS
-590 AIRDVE
+590 AIRDAE
-596 KGKTKQIVTLD
+596 AGKNSGTPIVKLD
-607 NTKNFTAQTNT
+607 NTKNFTAQKNT

-636 NQRKDYGHDNDYNS
+636 NQRKDYTYNGYND

-660 DRALSNYYSDYVVNN
+660 DRALSNYYSDYVAKNTN
-675 ADKKI
+675 KKI

-685 TGHFQPNQQGW
+685 TGHFQPYWQTNGAEW
-696 SNPFGNIASNLNLY
+696 SSPFGNIANNLALY
-710 GWGSVGTDDY
+710 GWGERNTQEY
-720 NRFMSVNNSTINVDG
+720 RNFMSVNNSTMNVKG
-735 DGKFYTSAFQGL
+735 EGTFFTSAFQGL
-747 VSSELGA
+747 VSNTLGA
-754 DGEPTIYKTDLTE
+754 DGEPTIYNTDLTE

-798 GTVFANTNGD
+798 SNVFRGTNGD
-808 ANEAIAK
+808 SNEAIAK
-815 YWYFDSDERSLYLKQ
+815 YWYFNSDERSLYLKQ
-830 DKDDGSYYLEG
+830 DMDDGSYYLEG
-841 STKDENSHNKGS
+841 STTDPNSLNRGS
-853 DNKNEEQNGEQTR
+853 DNGTQDNGCD
-866 NRGYGFFP
+866 RGYGFFP
-874 FNQYTTG
+874 FNQDTKG
-881 GANQYNYGFGAK
+881 NANRYNYGFGAK
-893 LQFQFTLTDDGKV
+893 LKFQFTLTDDGKV
-906 VVGDG
+906 VVGND

-927 WVFIDGKLALDV
+927 WVFIDGKLALDI
-939 GGAHGKVSGL
+939 GGAHGKASGL
-949 LEFGERD
+949 LEFGD
-956 GKNIATP
+956 NGTDNTVTP
-963 YVTSVKKGN
+963 YVS
-972 TSYDNKNN
+972 SNKAGGETYTTG
-980 VKTVIFNK
+980 VDKTVYFNDK
-988 QGYTFN
+988 KVTFAKM
-994 YEGSKPMELDK
+994 GTTTTLPK
-1005 GKTHTLTMYYMERG
+1005 GTTHTLTMYYMERG

-1073 HYGKVDAS
+1073 HYAALDAD
-1081 TGGAPDAV
+1081 TGDAPADV
-1089 TLPANFTACCYNSG
+1089 TLPADFTACCYNSG
-1103 NYQDTSA
+1103 SYKDTSA
-1110 SYLKKGE
+1110 SYLQKGK
-1117 TPTQNTS
+1117 TPTKEES
-1124 DTKDADQTVLWYAQE
+1124 DTKYADQTVLWYAQE

-1145 FREKRLGSIRVS
+1145 FRGKRLGSIQVS

-1164 SQMDTLTFQVYAVG
+1164 SKMDTLTFQVYAVG
-1178 GDNVGNLSTNFLYL
+1178 GENVGNLSTNFLYL

-1233 EKLKEEKDEGFDLT
+1233 EKLKEEMEKDFDLT

-1283 KQEAIPDYGSAQANE
+1283 KQNAIPDYGSVEENA

-1323 FELGDSE
+1323 FELGDGE

-1362 ENGQLVNELKE
+1362 ENGQLVNELNE
-1373 GTTITNGNN
+1373 GTTITNGS
-1382 VPLPLRKDKDNQP
+1382 VKPPLRKDKDNQP

-1415 DGKKPDANTLVFR
+1415 KGQKPDANTLVFR

-1460 EPEGED
+1460 EPEGENT
-1466 VLKNNGKTYTFTIH
+1466 LKNNGKTYTFTIH

-1495 MTRELKVGDREI
+1495 MTRKLKVGDRETI
-1507 ITGIP
+1507 PGIP
-1512 IGTRFTVTEEAAKD
+1512 IGTRFTVTEEALD
-1526 SNLQSVTVD
+1526 GSNLQSVTVD

-1544 AARGTITT
+1544 AARGTITAGKS
-1552 ENSAVTATFTNTART
+1552 EVKATFTNTART
-1567 LIDLNVIK
+1567 LIDLNVEK
-1575 LWKDAEGND
+1575 LWKDAEGSP
-1584 LAEADMPTAI
+1584 LADAADMPTAI
-1594 WIKLERRHEGGTDAE
+1594 WIKLERRHEGDTDDK
-1609 WRTTQEYPN
+1609 WSTTQEYPN

-1631 VYKFEHLDKND
+1631 TCKFEHLDKND
-1642 VSQEL
+1642 VSQGEPV
-1647 EYEYR
+1647 EYVYR

-1657 TENGTYVPTGGQMT
+1657 TKNGPYVPTGGQMT
-1671 TADGFTYTLTQ
+1671 ADDGFTYTLTQ
-1682 QPEGN
+1682 KPEGN
-1687 TITLINQRQKPK
+1687 TITLINQREKPK

-1714 PVPLGGVEFTLEVKG
+1714 PVPLSGVEFTLEVKG
-1729 TDGLYTAVT
+1729 TNGLYTAVT
-1738 DSTQITDGDGKCSFT
+1738 DSTQITDDNGKCSFT
-1753 GLEPGSYRLTE
+1753 ELEPGSYRLTE

-1777 IEFVLTE
+1777 IEFVLTDKGE
-1784 DGQCTA
+1784 CTHD
-1790 NGAKLGEISGGG
+1790 NAKFGTVKRDETSGV
-1802 AAGYTIALTI
+1802 YNIALTI

>member
-1 MNRLQRTAYS
+1 MA
-11 RCIFAQMD
+11 
-19 NGCATAQLQYDRQAG
+19 
-34 VPPLLFRITCGI
+34 
-46 KISDGRRGF
+46 
-55 RMEKAKSA
+55 KAKSV

-83 VYAESAEAADT
+83 VYAEGAEAADT
-94 PAIAEQADTIGT
+94 TAIAEQADTIET
-106 PAPEG
+106 PTPEG
-111 NMTEPQDAEAAPT
+111 NTTEPQDAEATPT

-131 TAEPIITPEPT
+131 AAEPTPTPELTAEPAA
-142 TEPTTEPTITPE
+142 EPTIPPE
-154 ITAEPTSTPKPTRT
+154 ITAEPTAEPTITPEPTHT
-168 PEPTVTPAPDEDAAD
+168 PEPTVTPTPDEDAAD
-183 DADEVETAFVK
+183 DADEAETALVK

-219 NTDHYNAWKD
+219 NTTHYNAWKD
-229 KPGFNMKVCIQK
+229 KSGFNMKVCIQK
-241 AVSGDRESI
+241 AVSGNNTESI

-269 TLSKN
+269 TLSKIK
-274 QDYNTDGKV
+274 DYNADGKV
-283 YRILFQYF
+283 YRILFQYYDNNS
-291 EGTIWGAQDVGLGG
+291 WLAQDLGLGD
-305 KDAVTDQSAYSSI
+305 KDPTHNESDCRSI

-429 KVGAFAYKAGETSCF
+429 KVGAFAYKAGESSCF
-444 IYNGTDNPPTW
+444 IYDGTDNPTW

-492 SGNLYCTLSGGSSET
+492 SDNLYCTLSGGSSAAT
-507 PTLKMSRLNDKERIW
+507 TLKMSRLNDKERIW

-533 QFSTSKTPSEC
+533 QFSTSGKPSEC

-578 DGQRDG
+578 DGQRGG
-584 YWGEKS
+584 YWDKKS
-590 AIRDVE
+590 AIRDAE
-596 KGKTKQIVTLD
+596 AGKNSGTPIVKLD
-607 NTKNFTAQTNT
+607 NTENFTAQKST

-636 NQRKDYGHDNDYNS
+636 NNRNDYNHTDYNN

-660 DRALSNYYSDYVVNN
+660 DRALSNYYSDYVAKNTN
-675 ADKKI
+675 KQIK
-680 DFPIY
+680 FPIY

-720 NRFMSVNNSTINVDG
+720 NRFMSVNNSTINVEG
-735 DGKFYTSAFQGL
+735 AGTFYTSAFQGL
-747 VSSELGA
+747 VNSTLGA
-754 DGEPTIYKTDLTE
+754 DGEPTIYNTELTE

-798 GTVFANTNGD
+798 GTVFEGTNGD
-808 ANEAIAK
+808 ANEAIAQ
-815 YWYFDSDERSLYLKQ
+815 YWYFNSDERSLYLKQ

-841 STKDENSHNKGS
+841 SKTDPNSLNRGS
-853 DNKNEEQNGEQTR
+853 DNDTYDKDNKR

-874 FNQYTTG
+874 FNQYTKDSV
-881 GANQYNYGFGAK
+881 NQYNYGFGAK

-911 DQKVPIRF
+911 DKKVPIRF

-963 YVTSVKKGN
+963 YVSSVKKGN
-972 TSYDNKNN
+972 TSYDYNENN

-994 YEGSKPMELDK
+994 YVGSEPMELNK
-1005 GKTHTLTMYYMERG
+1005 GETHTLTMYYMERG

-1089 TLPANFTACCYNSG
+1089 TLPEDFTACCYNSG
-1103 NYQDTSA
+1103 SYKDTSA
-1110 SYLKKGE
+1110 SYLKKRE
-1117 TPTQNTS
+1117 TPTQDPS

-1145 FREKRLGSIRVS
+1145 FRGKRLGSIRVS

-1164 SQMDTLTFQVYAVG
+1164 SQMDTLTFQVYAKG
-1178 GDNVGNLSTNFLYL
+1178 GKDVGNLSTNFLYL

-1233 EKLKEEKDEGFDLT
+1233 EKLKAEMEKDFDLT

-1283 KQEAIPDYGSAQANE
+1283 KQDAIPDYGSVEAKA

-1304 ALFTSNRGNGTQ
+1304 ALFTSNKGNDTQ

-1323 FELGDSE
+1323 FELGDGE

-1362 ENGQLVNELKE
+1362 ENGQLVNKLND
-1373 GTTITNGNN
+1373 GNTITKVD

-1395 EDGRTER
+1395 EDGRTEL
-1402 VSTNEGEQAGNSY
+1402 VSTNPGEQKDNEYTGE
-1415 DGKKPDANTLVFR
+1415 KPDANTLVFR
-1428 SYTAPDNADPFTK
+1428 SYTNPDNADPFTK

-1460 EPEGED
+1460 EPENENA
-1466 VLKNNGKTYTFTIH
+1466 LKDKTYTFTIH
-1480 FSNIGGIGLGGSGVT
+1480 FSNIGGVGLGGSGVT
-1495 MTRELKVGDREI
+1495 MTRELKVGQSTTI
-1507 ITGIP
+1507 PGIP
-1512 IGTRFTVTEEAAKD
+1512 IGTRFTVTEEALD
-1526 SNLQSVTVD
+1526 GSNLQSVTVD
-1535 ATDGEIIDN
+1535 AAYGEIIDN

-1552 ENSAVTATFTNTART
+1552 EKPKATATFTNTART

-1575 LWKDAEGND
+1575 LWKNAEGND
-1584 LAEADMPTAI
+1584 LAEADMPAAI
-1594 WIKLERRHEGGTDAE
+1594 WIKLERRHVGGTDTE
-1609 WRTTQEYPN
+1609 WRTTQEYPD
-1618 PIQLKRSALTGQW
+1618 PIQLKRNGMSNQW
-1631 VYKFEHLDKND
+1631 TCKFEHLDKND
-1642 VSQEL
+1642 VSDVSQGKPV

-1657 TENGTYVPTGGQMT
+1657 TKDGQYVPTGQMT

-1682 QPEGN
+1682 KKTDGN
-1687 TITLINQRQKPK
+1687 TITLTNQREKPK
-1699 YKLDITKQGIDGESK
+1699 YQLDITKQGIDGESK
-1714 PVPLGGVEFTLEVKG
+1714 PVPLSGVEFTLGKLV
-1729 TDGLYTAVT
+1729 DGKYQQVG
-1738 DSTQITDGDGKCSFT
+1738 DNKITVDGKCSFT

-1777 IEFVLTE
+1777 IEFALTE
-1784 DGQCTA
+1784 NGGCELGDGTPLGTVTGDA
-1790 NGAKLGEISGGG
+1790 AK
-1802 AAGYTIALTI
+1802 GYTIALTI

>member
-1 MNRLQRTAYS
+1 MA
-11 RCIFAQMD
+11 
-19 NGCATAQLQYDRQAG
+19 
-34 VPPLLFRITCGI
+34 
-46 KISDGRRGF
+46 
-55 RMEKAKSA
+55 KAKSV

-83 VYAESAEAADT
+83 VYAEGAEAADT
-94 PAIAEQADTIGT
+94 TAIAEQTDTIET
-106 PAPEG
+106 PTPEG
-111 NMTEPQDAEAAPT
+111 NTTEPQDAEATPT

-131 TAEPIITPEPT
+131 TAEPTIPPEPT
-142 TEPTTEPTITPE
+142 H
-154 ITAEPTSTPKPTRT
+154 T
-168 PEPTVTPAPDEDAAD
+168 PEPTVTPTPDEDAAD
-183 DADEVETAFVK
+183 DADEVETDDNIDNTNDIAVCAESENSYNVYFAPPSDWGAPDEVTVRVRRKQGDEPTQIMTKTDRNTTDGRPIYTTAILYNQNDPNAFCSGGGFVWIHFELGVNNK
-194 QINDYSAMYSAEE
+194 WVGMNGFNNWITLDSISGKCFNAAGASNGSAMNWEE
-207 SIPDSCTLYLAV
+207 SKWEDLDKISVPYTKYANQQIRFCNNSKANLAQVTAQFYIKDKKGTLQKVGDSIPVGSVNAGETSAVTITIPDKSCAYI
-219 NTDHYNAWKD
+219 
-229 KPGFNMKVCIQK
+229 GF
-241 AVSGDRESI
+241 
-250 LPMQDINRTTAD
+250 TAD
-262 GQKIYSV
+262 G
-269 TLSKN
+269 
-274 QDYNTDGKV
+274 
-283 YRILFQYF
+283 
-291 EGTIWGAQDVGLGG
+291 
-305 KDAVTDQSAYSSI
+305 
-318 TEYADQLF
+318 
-326 DGNTSKWKPFSLDTL
+326 KP
-341 YAGQEMQFQN
+341 
-351 KTDAE
+351 
-356 LQNVTAAFYKKDDS
+356 
-370 GEYQLV
+370 
-376 GTVQDIGNVA
+376 
-386 ANTTV
+386 
-391 HGKIKIPDD
+391 
-400 ACAYVQFKAGD
+400 
-411 VVLGKT
+411 LGKK
-417 YYNFYNEDADES
+417 YYNFYGENETDTTIGS
-429 KVGAFAYKAGETSCF
+429 FTYSSTRSCF
-444 IYNGTDNPPTW
+444 IYNGADKEPTW

-481 GEKVTYGMPDN
+481 GEDATYGMPDN
-492 SGNLYCTLSGGSSET
+492 SGNLYCTLSGDNSAAT
-507 PTLKMSRLNDKERIW
+507 TLRMSRLNDKERIW

-533 QFSTSKTPSEC
+533 QFSTSGKPSDC
-544 HYGTATAPLNIKD
+544 HYGTATALLNIAD
-557 AQEKYTEPCFYA
+557 AQGKYTEPCFYA
-569 DSSDDVIVN
+569 DSSDDVITKYN
-578 DGQRDG
+578 GQRGG
-584 YWGEKS
+584 YWDEKS

-607 NTKNFTAQTNT
+607 KTKPFTAQTNT

-636 NQRKDYGHDNDYNS
+636 NQRKDYDHDNDYNS

-660 DRALSNYYSDYVVNN
+660 DRALSNYYSDYVANN

-680 DFPIY
+680 NFPIY

-747 VSSELGA
+747 VNSTLGA
-754 DGEPTIYKTDLTE
+754 DGEPTIYNTELTE

-785 GKVYDDVAFPFTQ
+785 GKVYDDVAFPLTQ
-798 GTVFANTNGD
+798 EKVFAGTNND
-808 ANEAIAK
+808 PNEANAK
-815 YWYFDSDERSLYLKQ
+815 YWYFDSDKRSLYLKQ
-830 DKDDGSYYLEG
+830 DEDDGSYYLEG
-841 STKDENSHNKGS
+841 STTDPNSHNRGS
-853 DNKNEEQNGEQTR
+853 DNGEKEDNR
-866 NRGYGFFP
+866 DRGYGFFP
-874 FNQYTTG
+874 FNQDTKG
-881 GANQYNYGFGAK
+881 NANRYNYGFGAK

-906 VVGDG
+906 VVGND

-949 LEFGERD
+949 LEFGSSGD
-956 GKNIATP
+956 KNIATP
-963 YVTSVKKGN
+963 YVSSVKKGN

-994 YEGSKPMELDK
+994 YVGSKPMELNK
-1005 GKTHTLTMYYMERG
+1005 GETHTLTMYYMERG

-1049 AAFKPFFTDQS
+1049 AAFKHFFTDQS

-1081 TGGAPDAV
+1081 TGGAPAAV
-1089 TLPANFTACCYNSG
+1089 TLPANFTASCYNLGS
-1103 NYQDTSA
+1103 YQDTSA

-1117 TPTQNTS
+1117 TPTQNTT
-1124 DTKDADQTVLWYAQE
+1124 DTQYADQTVLWYAQE

-1145 FREKRLGSIRVS
+1145 FRGKRLGSIQVS

-1164 SQMDTLTFQVYAVG
+1164 SKMDTLTFQVYAKG
-1178 GDNVGNLSTNFLYL
+1178 GENVGNLSTNFLYL
-1192 QLVDKD
+1192 QLVDNNNKV
-1198 GHRMG
+1198 MG

-1233 EKLKEEKDEGFDLT
+1233 EKLKAEMEKDFDLT

-1283 KQEAIPDYGSAQANE
+1283 KQDAIPDYGSVEAKA

-1304 ALFTSNRGNGTQ
+1304 ALFTSNKGNDTQ

-1323 FELGDSE
+1323 FELGDGE

-1362 ENGQLVNELKE
+1362 ENGQLVKELNG
-1373 GTTITNGNN
+1373 GTTITNGG
-1382 VPLPLRKDKDNQP
+1382 VTPPLRKDKDNQP
-1395 EDGRTER
+1395 EDGRTEQI
-1402 VSTNEGEQAGNSY
+1402 SPNKDEQANNNY

-1466 VLKNNGKTYTFTIH
+1466 VLKNSGKTYIFTIH

-1495 MTRELKVGDREI
+1495 MTRKLKVGESTTI
-1507 ITGIP
+1507 PGIP
-1512 IGTRFTVTEEAAKD
+1512 IGTRFTVTEEVAED

-1552 ENSAVTATFTNTART
+1552 GNSAVTATFTNTART

-1575 LWKDAEGND
+1575 LWKDAEGSP
-1584 LAEADMPTAI
+1584 LADADDMPTAI
-1594 WIKLERRHEGGTDAE
+1594 WIKLERRHVGGTDAE
-1609 WRTTQEYPN
+1609 WRTTREYPN

-1642 VSQEL
+1642 VSKKL

-1657 TENGTYVPTGGQMT
+1657 TEDGQYVPTGGQMT
-1671 TADGFTYTLTQ
+1671 ADDGFTYTLTQ

-1687 TITLINQRQKPK
+1687 TITLINQREKPK
-1699 YKLDITKQGIDGESK
+1699 YQLDITKQGIDGESK
-1714 PVPLGGVEFTLEVKG
+1714 PVLLSGVEFTLEVKG
-1729 TDGLYTAVT
+1729 TNGLYTAVT
-1738 DSTQITDGDGKCSFT
+1738 DSTQITGDNGKCSFT

-1777 IEFVLTE
+1777 IEFALTE
-1784 DGQCTA
+1784 KGDCTLV
-1790 NGAKLGEISGGG
+1790 GGTPLGKVIGG
-1802 AAGYTIALTI
+1802 AAEGYTIALTI

>member
-1 MNRLQRTAYS
+1 MA
-11 RCIFAQMD
+11 
-19 NGCATAQLQYDRQAG
+19 
-34 VPPLLFRITCGI
+34 
-46 KISDGRRGF
+46 
-55 RMEKAKSA
+55 KAKSA

-83 VYAESAEAADT
+83 VYAEGAEAADT
-94 PAIAEQADTIGT
+94 TAIVEQADTIET
-106 PAPEG
+106 PTPEG
-111 NMTEPQDAEAAPT
+111 NTTEPQDAEATPT

-131 TAEPIITPEPT
+131 AA
-142 TEPTTEPTITPE
+142 EPTITPE
-154 ITAEPTSTPKPTRT
+154 ITAEPTAEPTIPPESTAEPTAEPTITPKPTHT
-168 PEPTVTPAPDEDAAD
+168 PEPTVTPTPDEDAAD

-219 NTDHYNAWKD
+219 NSDNYKEGYTIKL
-229 KPGFNMKVCIQK
+229 FIQK
-241 AVSGDRESI
+241 GTGSGASVEY
-250 LPMQDINRTTAD
+250 LMPMVDTRCTKD
-262 GQKIYSV
+262 GRKIYSL
-269 TLSKN
+269 TITKGSN
-274 QDYNTDGKV
+274 AENAYGEDGKV

-291 EGTIWGAQDVGLGG
+291 DKNDKWQAQDYGLGG
-305 KDAVTDQSAYSSI
+305 DSASTTSHSI
-318 TEYADQLF
+318 TEFADKLY
-326 DGNTSKWKPFSLDTL
+326 DEKSKSWQPFSLDTL

-356 LQNVTAAFYKKDDS
+356 LQNVTACFYTK
-370 GEYQLV
+370 GENGNYQPV
-376 GTVQDIGNVA
+376 GTVQSIGDVA

-417 YYNFYNEDADES
+417 YYNFYNEGADES
-429 KVGAFAYKAGETSCF
+429 EVGAFAYKAGETSCF
-444 IYNGTDNPPTW
+444 IYNGTGTSTW
-455 GVPGTPPGY
+455 GVPGTPPGC

-533 QFSTSKTPSEC
+533 QFSTSGKPSEC

-578 DGQRDG
+578 DGQRGG
-584 YWGEKS
+584 YWDEKS
-590 AIRDVE
+590 ATRDVE

-607 NTKNFTAQTNT
+607 NTKTFTAQKNT

-636 NQRKDYGHDNDYNS
+636 NQRKDYTYNGYND

-660 DRALSNYYSDYVVNN
+660 DRALSNYYSDYVTNN
-675 ADKKI
+675 AGKKI

-685 TGHFQPNQQGW
+685 NGHFQPYWQTNGAEW
-696 SNPFGNIASNLNLY
+696 SSPFGNIANNLALY
-710 GWGSVGTDDY
+710 GWGERDTQEY
-720 NRFMSVNNSTINVDG
+720 RNFMSVNNSTMNVKG
-735 DGKFYTSAFQGL
+735 EGTFFTSAFQGL
-747 VSSELGA
+747 VNSKLGA
-754 DGEPTIYKTDLTE
+754 DGEPTIYDTDLTE

-798 GTVFANTNGD
+798 SNVFRGTNGD
-808 ANEAIAK
+808 SNEAIAQ
-815 YWYFDSDERSLYLKQ
+815 YWYFNSDERSLYLKQ
-830 DKDDGSYYLEG
+830 DRDDGSYYLEG
-841 STKDENSHNKGS
+841 STTDPNSHNRGS
-853 DNKNEEQNGEQTR
+853 DNGEKEDNR
-866 NRGYGFFP
+866 DRGYGFFP
-874 FNQYTTG
+874 FNQDTKG
-881 GANQYNYGFGAK
+881 NANRYNYGFGAK

-906 VVGDG
+906 VVGND

-927 WVFIDGKLALDV
+927 WVFIDGNLALDV
-939 GGAHGKVSGL
+939 GGAHGKASGL
-949 LEFGERD
+949 LEFGDNGEA
-956 GKNIATP
+956 NTVTP
-963 YVTSVKKGN
+963 YVS
-972 TSYDNKNN
+972 SNKAGGETYTTG
-980 VKTVIFNK
+980 VDKTVYFNDKQVKFTK
-988 QGYTFN
+988 QGTTTTL
-994 YEGSKPMELDK
+994 PK
-1005 GKTHTLTMYYMERG
+1005 GTTHTLTMYYMERG

-1089 TLPANFTACCYNSG
+1089 TLPADFTACCYNLGS
-1103 NYQDTSA
+1103 YQDTSA
-1110 SYLKKGE
+1110 SYLKKRE
-1117 TPTQNTS
+1117 TPTKDPS

-1145 FREKRLGSIRVS
+1145 FREKRLGSIRIP
-1157 DDKLLNV
+1157 DGDKLLNV
-1164 SQMDTLTFQVYAVG
+1164 SKMDTLTFQVYAVG
-1178 GDNVGNLSTNFLYL
+1178 GENVGNLSTNFLYL

-1198 GHRMG
+1198 GNKMG
-1203 CIDQATY
+1203 CINQATY

-1233 EKLKEEKDEGFDLT
+1233 EKLKEEKDEDFDLT

-1283 KQEAIPDYGSAQANE
+1283 KQDAIPDYGSVEAKA

-1304 ALFTSNRGNGTQ
+1304 ALFTSNKGNDTQ

-1341 SYISLEEVANNDLY
+1341 SYISLEEVANDDLY

-1362 ENGQLVNELKE
+1362 ENGQLVNKLGN
-1373 GTTITNGNN
+1373 GTTITKDD
-1382 VPLPLRKDKDNQP
+1382 VPLPLRKDNDNKP
-1395 EDGRTER
+1395 EDGRTEW
-1402 VSTNEGEQAGNSY
+1402 VSTNHGEQANNNY

-1428 SYTAPDNADPFTK
+1428 SYTNPDNADPFTK

-1460 EPEGED
+1460 EPENEN
-1466 VLKNNGKTYTFTIH
+1466 VLASRGTTYTFTIH

-1495 MTRELKVGDREI
+1495 MTRELKVGQSTTI
-1507 ITGIP
+1507 PGIP
-1512 IGTRFTVTEEAAKD
+1512 IGTRFTVTEEALD
-1526 SNLQSVTVD
+1526 GSNLQSVTVD

-1552 ENSAVTATFTNTART
+1552 KKNEVKATFTNTART

-1584 LAEADMPTAI
+1584 LAEEDMPAAI
-1594 WIKLERRHEGGTDAE
+1594 WIKLERRHVNSTED
-1609 WRTTQEYPN
+1609 WSTTPEYRN
-1618 PIQLKRSALTGQW
+1618 PIQLTRNVLSGQW
-1631 VYKFEHLDKND
+1631 VYKFTHLDKYD
-1642 VSQEL
+1642 VTQGEPV
-1647 EYEYR
+1647 EYVYR

-1657 TENGTYVPTGGQMT
+1657 TEGGTYVPTGGQMT
-1671 TADGFTYTLTQ
+1671 AADGFTYTLTQ
-1682 QPEGN
+1682 QTEGN
-1687 TITLINQRQKPK
+1687 TITLKNTREKPK
-1699 YKLDITKQGIDGESK
+1699 YQLVITKQGIDGENT
-1714 PVPLGGVEFTLEVKG
+1714 PVPLSGVEFTLEKLNDKNVYQSVGGK
-1729 TDGLYTAVT
+1729 
-1738 DSTQITDGDGKCSFT
+1738 QITVNGKCSFT

-1784 DGQCTA
+1784 DGHCTA
-1790 NGAKLGEISGGG
+1790 NDATLGEISGGG

>member
-1 MNRLQRTAYS
+1 MA
-11 RCIFAQMD
+11 
-19 NGCATAQLQYDRQAG
+19 
-34 VPPLLFRITCGI
+34 
-46 KISDGRRGF
+46 
-55 RMEKAKSA
+55 KAKSA

-83 VYAESAEAADT
+83 VYAEGAEAADT
-94 PAIAEQADTIGT
+94 TAIAVQDDTIET
-106 PAPEG
+106 PTPEE
-111 NMTEPQDAEAAPT
+111 NTTEPQDAEATPT

-131 TAEPIITPEPT
+131 TAEPIITPEST
-142 TEPTTEPTITPE
+142 AEPTAEPTITPE
-154 ITAEPTSTPKPTRT
+154 ITAEPTAEPTITPEPTHT
-168 PEPTVTPAPDEDAAD
+168 PEPTVTPTPDEDAAD
-183 DADEVETAFVK
+183 DADEVETDDNIDNTNDIAVCAESGKSYNVYFAPPSDWGAPDTVTVRVKRGQGDERTQIMTKTDRNTTDGRPIYTTEILYNKQDPNAFCSDGGFVWIHFERGDNNRWVGMKGPNSTNWITLDSIIDKCFDAAGASTGEMNWEETKWKDLSVISVPYKKYANQQIRFCNNSEANLEHVTAQFYIKDENGTLKPVGDSITVGLVK
-194 QINDYSAMYSAEE
+194 AGETSAVTIT
-207 SIPDSCTLYLAV
+207 IPD
-219 NTDHYNAWKD
+219 
-229 KPGFNMKVCIQK
+229 KPCAYIGF
-241 AVSGDRESI
+241 
-250 LPMQDINRTTAD
+250 TAD
-262 GQKIYSV
+262 G
-269 TLSKN
+269 
-274 QDYNTDGKV
+274 
-283 YRILFQYF
+283 
-291 EGTIWGAQDVGLGG
+291 
-305 KDAVTDQSAYSSI
+305 
-318 TEYADQLF
+318 
-326 DGNTSKWKPFSLDTL
+326 KP
-341 YAGQEMQFQN
+341 
-351 KTDAE
+351 
-356 LQNVTAAFYKKDDS
+356 
-370 GEYQLV
+370 
-376 GTVQDIGNVA
+376 
-386 ANTTV
+386 
-391 HGKIKIPDD
+391 
-400 ACAYVQFKAGD
+400 
-411 VVLGKT
+411 LGKT
-417 YYNFYNEDADES
+417 YYNFYGENETDNTIGS
-429 KVGAFAYKAGETSCF
+429 FTYSSTRSCF
-444 IYNGTDNPPTW
+444 IYNGAGDPTW
-455 GVPGTPPGY
+455 GVPGTPLGY
-464 ARIYFDATFSY
+464 VRIYFDATFSY

-481 GEKVTYGMPDN
+481 GEDATYGMPDN
-492 SGNLYCTLSGGSSET
+492 SGNLYCTLSGDNSAAT
-507 PTLKMSRLNDKERIW
+507 TLRMSRLNDKERIW

-533 QFSTSKTPSEC
+533 QFSTSGKPSDC
-544 HYGTATAPLNIKD
+544 HYGTATALLNIAD
-557 AQEKYTEPCFYA
+557 AQGKYTEPCFYA
-569 DSSDDVIVN
+569 DSSDDVITKYN
-578 DGQRDG
+578 GQRGG

-607 NTKNFTAQTNT
+607 KTNTFTAQKNT

-636 NQRKDYGHDNDYNS
+636 NQRKDYTYNGYND
-650 NRSYVTFEQF
+650 NRSYVTFAQF
-660 DRALSNYYSDYVVNN
+660 DRALSNYYSDYVTNN
-675 ADKKI
+675 AGKKI

-685 TGHFQPNQQGW
+685 NGHFQPYWTTNNAAW
-696 SNPFGNIASNLNLY
+696 DHPFGDIANNLALY
-710 GWGSVGTDDY
+710 GWGEKDTQEY
-720 NRFMSVNNSTINVDG
+720 RNFMSVNNSTMNVKG
-735 DGKFYTSAFQGL
+735 EGTFFTSAFQGL
-747 VSSELGA
+747 VSSKLGA
-754 DGEPTIYKTDLTE
+754 DGEPTIYDTDLTE

-798 GTVFANTNGD
+798 GTVFEDTNGD
-808 ANEAIAK
+808 PNEANAK
-815 YWYFDSDERSLYLKQ
+815 YWYFNSDERSLYLKQ
-830 DKDDGSYYLEG
+830 DNEDGSYYLEG
-841 STKDENSHNKGS
+841 STKNENSRNKGS
-853 DNKNEEQNGEQTR
+853 DNKNEEQIGEQKR
-866 NRGYGFFP
+866 DRGYGFFP
-874 FNQYTTG
+874 FNQNTTSN
-881 GANQYNYGFGAK
+881 ANQYNYGFGAK

-906 VVGDG
+906 VVGNNG
-911 DQKVPIRF
+911 EEVPIRF

-963 YVTSVKKGN
+963 YVSSVKKGN

-994 YEGSKPMELDK
+994 YEGEPMELNKDE
-1005 GKTHTLTMYYMERG
+1005 THTLTMYYMERG

-1034 NELQVEKKVDVSQVD
+1034 NELQVEKKVDVTDVD
-1049 AAFKPFFTDQS
+1049 DAFKPFFTDQS

-1081 TGGAPDAV
+1081 NGKAPAAV

-1103 NYQDTSA
+1103 SYQDTSA
-1110 SYLKKGE
+1110 SYLQKGK
-1117 TPTQNTS
+1117 TPTQDTT

-1145 FREKRLGSIRVS
+1145 FREKRLGSIRIP
-1157 DDKLLNV
+1157 DGDKPLNV
-1164 SQMDTLTFQVYAVG
+1164 SKMDTLTFQVYAKG

-1192 QLVDKD
+1192 QLVDTNNKV
-1198 GHRMG
+1198 MG
-1203 CIDQATY
+1203 CINQATY

-1233 EKLKEEKDEGFDLT
+1233 EKLKEEKDADFDLT

-1283 KQEAIPDYGSAQANE
+1283 KQNAIPDYGSVEAKA

-1304 ALFTSNRGNGTQ
+1304 ALFTSNKGNDTQ

-1362 ENGQLVNELKE
+1362 ENGQLVKELGN
-1373 GTTITNGNN
+1373 GTTITNDSS
-1382 VPLPLRKDKDNQP
+1382 VPLPLRKNNNQP
-1395 EDGRTER
+1395 EDGRKEW
-1402 VSTNEGEQAGNSY
+1402 VSTNPGEQADNSY
-1415 DGKKPDANTLVFR
+1415 NGKKPDANTLVFR
-1428 SYTAPDNADPFTK
+1428 SYTNPDNADPFTK

-1460 EPEGED
+1460 EPESED
-1466 VLKNNGKTYTFTIH
+1466 VLKNSGKTYTFTIH

-1495 MTRELKVGDREI
+1495 MTRELKVDEKTT

-1512 IGTRFTVTEEAAKD
+1512 IGTRFTVTEEALD
-1526 SNLQSVTVD
+1526 GSNLQSVTVD
-1535 ATDGEIIDN
+1535 ATYGEIIDN
-1544 AARGTITT
+1544 AARGTITV
-1552 ENSAVTATFTNTART
+1552 EKPAATATFTNTART
-1567 LIDLNVIK
+1567 LIDLNVEK
-1575 LWKDAEGND
+1575 LWQNAEGKP
-1584 LAEADMPTAI
+1584 LADADNMPTAI
-1594 WIKLERRHEGGTDAE
+1594 WIKLERRHKGDADDK
-1609 WRTTQEYPN
+1609 WSTTQEYPK
-1618 PIQLKRSALTGQW
+1618 PIELKRSALTGQW
-1631 VYKFEHLDKND
+1631 TYKFEHLDEND
-1642 VSQEL
+1642 VSKKL

-1657 TENGTYVPTGGQMT
+1657 TEDGPYVPTGGQMT
-1671 TADGFTYTLTQ
+1671 ADDGFTYTLTQ

-1687 TITLINQRQKPK
+1687 TITLINQREKPK
-1699 YKLDITKQGIDGESK
+1699 YQLDITKQGIDGENA
-1714 PVPLGGVEFTLEVKG
+1714 PVLLSGVEFTLEKLDDNNVYQSVGKKQATG
-1729 TDGLYTAVT
+1729 T
-1738 DSTQITDGDGKCSFT
+1738 DGKCSFT
-1753 GLEPGSYRLTE
+1753 ELSPGEYRLTE
-1764 VKTAEG
+1764 VKTADS
-1770 YNLLAEP
+1770 YTLLAEP
-1777 IEFVLTE
+1777 IEFVLTDKGE
-1784 DGQCTA
+1784 CTHD
-1790 NGAKLGEISGGG
+1790 NAKFGTVERDAKSGV
-1802 AAGYTIALTI
+1802 YTIALTI

>member
-1 MNRLQRTAYS
+1 
-11 RCIFAQMD
+11 
-19 NGCATAQLQYDRQAG
+19 
-34 VPPLLFRITCGI
+34 
-46 KISDGRRGF
+46 
-55 RMEKAKSA
+55 MEKAKSA

-83 VYAESAEAADT
+83 VYAEGAEAADT
-94 PAIAEQADTIGT
+94 TAIAVQADTIET
-106 PAPEG
+106 PTPEG
-111 NMTEPQDAEAAPT
+111 NTTEPQGAEATPT

-131 TAEPIITPEPT
+131 AAEPTITPELTAEPTAEPT
-142 TEPTTEPTITPE
+142 PTPE
-154 ITAEPTSTPKPTRT
+154 ITAEPTAEPTITPEPTRT
-168 PEPTVTPAPDEDAAD
+168 PEPTVTPTPDEDAAD
-183 DADEVETAFVK
+183 DADEVETDDNIDNTNDIAVCAESGKSYNVYFAPPSDWGAPNTVKVRVLRKQGDKAEPTQIMTKTDRNTTDGRPIYTTEILYNRDDPNAFCSDGGFVWIHFERGDNRWVGMK
-194 QINDYSAMYSAEE
+194 GSGSNNWITLDSIIDKCFDAAGASTGEMNWEETKWKALSVISVPYKKYANQQIRFCNNSEANLEHVTAQFY
-207 SIPDSCTLYLAV
+207 I
-219 NTDHYNAWKD
+219 KD
-229 KPGFNMKVCIQK
+229 KNGTLQTVGAPITFDTVK
-241 AVSGDRESI
+241 AGETSAQAITIPNES
-250 LPMQDINRTTAD
+250 
-262 GQKIYSV
+262 
-269 TLSKN
+269 
-274 QDYNTDGKV
+274 
-283 YRILFQYF
+283 
-291 EGTIWGAQDVGLGG
+291 
-305 KDAVTDQSAYSSI
+305 
-318 TEYADQLF
+318 
-326 DGNTSKWKPFSLDTL
+326 
-341 YAGQEMQFQN
+341 
-351 KTDAE
+351 
-356 LQNVTAAFYKKDDS
+356 
-370 GEYQLV
+370 
-376 GTVQDIGNVA
+376 
-386 ANTTV
+386 
-391 HGKIKIPDD
+391 
-400 ACAYVQFKAGD
+400 CAYISFTVNGNP
-411 VVLGKT
+411 LGKK
-417 YYNFYNEDADES
+417 YYNFYGENETDTTIGS
-429 KVGAFAYKAGETSCF
+429 FTYSSTRSCF

-464 ARIYFDATFSY
+464 VRIYFDATFSY

-481 GEKVTYGMPDN
+481 GEDATYGMPDN

-544 HYGTATAPLNIKD
+544 HYGTATAKQNIP
-557 AQEKYTEPCFYA
+557 QNYTEPCFYA
-569 DSSDDVIVN
+569 DSSDDVITKY
-578 DGQRDG
+578 DGQRGG
-584 YWGEKS
+584 YWDKKS
-590 AIRDVE
+590 AIRDAE
-596 KGKTKQIVTLD
+596 AGKNSGTPIVKLD
-607 NTKNFTAQTNT
+607 NTKNFTAQKNT

-636 NQRKDYGHDNDYNS
+636 NQRKDYDHDNDYNS

-660 DRALSNYYSDYVVNN
+660 DRALSNYYSDYVTNN
-675 ADKKI
+675 AGKKI

-685 TGHFQPNQQGW
+685 NGHFQPYWQTNGAEW
-696 SNPFGNIASNLNLY
+696 SSPFGNIANNLALY
-710 GWGSVGTDDY
+710 GWGERNTQEY
-720 NRFMSVNNSTINVDG
+720 RNFMSVNNSTMNVEG
-735 DGKFYTSAFQGL
+735 NGTFFTSAFQGL
-747 VSSELGA
+747 VNSKLGA
-754 DGEPTIYKTDLTE
+754 DGEPTIYDTDLTE

-798 GTVFANTNGD
+798 SNVFRGTNGD
-808 ANEAIAK
+808 SNEAIAQ
-815 YWYFDSDERSLYLKQ
+815 YWYFNSDERSLYLKQ
-830 DKDDGSYYLEG
+830 DQDDGSYYLEG
-841 STKDENSHNKGS
+841 STTDPNSRNRGS
-853 DNKNEEQNGEQTR
+853 DNGTQDNGCD
-866 NRGYGFFP
+866 RGYGFFP
-874 FNQYTTG
+874 FNQDTKDN
-881 GANQYNYGFGAK
+881 ANRYNYGFGAK
-893 LQFQFTLTDDGKV
+893 LQFKFTLTDDGKV
-906 VVGDG
+906 VVGNDN
-911 DQKVPIRF
+911 QKVPIRF

-927 WVFIDGKLALDV
+927 WVFIDGNLALDV
-939 GGAHGKVSGL
+939 GGAHGKASGL
-949 LEFGERD
+949 LEFGQTAD
-956 GKNIATP
+956 GEANTVTP
-963 YVTSVKKGN
+963 YVS
-972 TSYDNKNN
+972 SNKAGGETYTTG
-980 VKTVIFNK
+980 VDKTVYFNDKQVKFTK
-988 QGYTFN
+988 QGTTTTL
-994 YEGSKPMELDK
+994 PK
-1005 GKTHTLTMYYMERG
+1005 GTTHTLTMYYMERG

-1034 NELQVEKKVDVSQVD
+1034 NELQVEKKVDVSQVND
-1049 AAFKPFFTDQS
+1049 EFKRFFTDQS

-1073 HYGKVDAS
+1073 HYAALDAD
-1081 TGGAPDAV
+1081 TGDAPDAV
-1089 TLPANFTACCYNSG
+1089 PLPEDFTACCYNLGS
-1103 NYQDTSA
+1103 YKDTSA
-1110 SYLKKGE
+1110 SYLQKGK
-1117 TPTQNTS
+1117 TPTKEES
-1124 DTKDADQTVLWYAQE
+1124 DTKYADQTVLWYAQE

-1145 FREKRLGSIRVS
+1145 FRGKRLGSIRVS

-1178 GDNVGNLSTNFLYL
+1178 GENVGNLSTNFLYL

-1233 EKLKEEKDEGFDLT
+1233 EKLKAEKDADFDLT

-1283 KQEAIPDYGSAQANE
+1283 KQEAIPDYGSAEENA

-1355 DTSWEVY
+1355 DTSWEIY
-1362 ENGQLVNELKE
+1362 ENGQLVKELNG
-1373 GTTITNGNN
+1373 GTTITNGG
-1382 VPLPLRKDKDNQP
+1382 VTPPLRKDNDNRP
-1395 EDGRTER
+1395 EDGRTEL
-1402 VSTNEGEQAGNSY
+1402 VSTNTDEQKDNSY
-1415 DGKKPDANTLVFR
+1415 NGQKPDANTLVFR

-1460 EPEGED
+1460 EPENENA
-1466 VLKNNGKTYTFTIH
+1466 LKNSGKTYTFTIH

-1495 MTRELKVGDREI
+1495 MTRELKVGQSTTI
-1507 ITGIP
+1507 PGIP

-1535 ATDGEIIDN
+1535 AAYGEIIDN

-1552 ENSAVTATFTNTART
+1552 EKPKATATFTNTART

-1584 LAEADMPTAI
+1584 LAEAGMPTAI
-1594 WIKLERRHEGGTDAE
+1594 WIKLERRHVNSTED

-1618 PIQLKRSALTGQW
+1618 PIKLTKNGMSGQW
-1631 VYKFEHLDKND
+1631 TCKFEHLDKND
-1642 VSQEL
+1642 VSQGKTV

-1657 TENGTYVPTGGQMT
+1657 TKDGQYVPTGGQMT

-1682 QPEGN
+1682 KTEGN
-1687 TITLINQRQKPK
+1687 TITLTNQREKPK
-1699 YKLDITKQGIDGESK
+1699 YKLDITKRGIDGENE
-1714 PVPLGGVEFTLEVKG
+1714 PVLLSGVEFTLEVKG
-1729 TDGLYTAVT
+1729 TDESYTAVT
-1738 DSTQITDGDGKCSFT
+1738 GSPQTTNGDGKCSFT

-1777 IEFVLTE
+1777 IEFVLTD

-1790 NGAKLGEISGGG
+1790 NGAKLGEISGG
-1802 AAGYTIALTI
+1802 AAKGYTIALTI